1 MMEKSRNR
9 AVGRQVRKMI
19 AAAMAAMLV
28 FASANVA
35 DVNAEETV
43 LAVSENA
50 VTGET
55 GSGVVEAEKN
65 TGEPEVENGGA
76 ENREAENTD
85 LDAETADPDTET
97 ADGTH
102 TYKNG
107 FCTDDGCDAYEPAV
121 LTTGKY
127 DIDANGEITDSDEAY
142 EIGNAGQLYW
152 FAGLV
157 NGTLTDG
164 TAQNLKA
171 NAVLTADI
179 IVNKDLLTSINTD
192 DDGKVTNGTSFRIWL
207 PMGKINAKNGQ
218 QMLYAGIFD
227 GKGHSISGLY
237 ANLYDAPVEDSE
249 YAFNKKNFAGL
260 FGLDAGVTRNL
271 RILDSYM
278 RGEYNI
284 GGICGSA
291 EGGTIQNCYSTATVC
306 GERYL
311 GGICGRSRS
320 NSMIENCYNAGNV
333 YGNGKSIGGICGD
346 NGATLQDCY
355 NVGNVNGKFNVG
367 GIVGGSSGS
376 GNTIWIKDCYN
387 RGNVIGDTKDIGGI
401 GGYIGYSL
409 VENCYS
415 QATVSGNTNVGGI
428 CGNSNKV
435 DFQNTYYDSN
445 LYTGNAI
452 GYLKDATTE
461 KTEGKPSQAF
471 ESGEIAYLLQA
482 GREEAIWGQT
492 LSGNDVQAYPVLGG
506 AKVYQVTEYKG
517 CIESTGIAGTTYN
530 NANAPVVFGP
540 HVYENGFC
548 TICSAYE
555 PAVLTTG
562 KYDIDANGEIT
573 NSDEAYEIGNAGQL
587 YWFAGLVNGTLTD
600 GTAQNLKAN
609 AVLTADITVNEDLL
623 ASINTDD
630 DGNVINGKSFRIWLP
645 IGKINSD
652 NGERM
657 LYAGIFDGKEHS
669 ISGLYANL
677 YDVPVEDSE
686 YAFNKKSFAG
696 LFGLYAGVTRNLR
709 ILDSY
714 MRGEHD
720 IGGIC
725 GSAEGGTIQNCDSTA
740 TVYGEFY
747 VGGICGHSQSNSIIE
762 NCYNA
767 GYIYG
772 ADGSIGGICGDNY
785 STIES
790 CYNIGI
796 IEGNFSVGGIVGESF
811 GLGNTI
817 WIKDCYNRGNVIG
830 DTEKIGGIG
839 GYISYSLVENC
850 YSQAT
855 VSGNT
860 NVGGICGNG
869 YKADFQNAYY
879 DSNLY
884 TGDAIGCLKD
894 ATAEKT
900 EGKPSQAFESGEIAY
915 LLQAGREELVWGQ
928 TLSGND
934 VQAYPVLGGARVYQN
949 ITYQDCAKDEAHT
962 VYTYA
967 NEQKQES
974 YDYTLQEV
982 KAKEP
987 KCTEAGN
994 KAYYKCSVCGK
1005 LYTDQEGTNEVS
1017 ANTVVV
1023 PAKGHSFTWIIDREA
1038 TEQAEG
1044 SRHEECSICHEKKA
1058 AVAIPKLPSSTQPSQ
1073 KPSEQPSGS
1082 PSQKPS
1088 ESPSQKPS
1096 ESPSQKPSESPSQ
1109 KPSEQPSESPSQKPS
1124 GSPSQQPGQDIKVP
1138 AKGTKLTAKGASYQV
1153 TSAAE
1158 KNPTVV
1164 YKGSKK
1170 QKASVTI
1177 PDTVTID
1184 KVTYKVTSIAANAFK
1199 NNKKL
1204 KKVVIGKNVT
1214 KIGKKAFY
1222 GCSKLKKITVKTT
1235 KLTKKNVGSQA
1246 FKGIHKKAAF
1256 KVPKKKISSYRKIFR
1271 ARGAAKTTKVTK

>member
-28 FASANVA
+28 FTSANVA

-55 GSGVVEAEKN
+55 GAGVVEAKK

-76 ENREAENTD
+76 ENREAENID

-179 IVNKDLLTSINTD
+179 TVNEDLLTSINTD
-192 DDGKVTNGTSFRIWL
+192 KDGNVTNGTSFRIWL
-207 PMGKINAKNGQ
+207 PMGKINANNGQ
-218 QMLYAGIFD
+218 QMVYAGIFD

-249 YAFNKKNFAGL
+249 YAFNKKSFAGL

-271 RILDSYM
+271 GIMDSYM

-306 GERYL
+306 GESYL

-320 NSMIENCYNAGNV
+320 NSIIENCYNAGNV
-333 YGNGKSIGGICGD
+333 FGNGKSIGGICGD

-435 DFQNTYYDSN
+435 DFQNAYYDSN

-471 ESGEIAYLLQA
+471 ESGEIAYLLQV
-482 GREEAIWGQT
+482 GREE
-492 LSGNDVQAYPVLGG
+492 P
-506 AKVYQVTEYKG
+506 
-517 CIESTGIAGTTYN
+517 
-530 NANAPVVFGP
+530 
-540 HVYENGFC
+540 
-548 TICSAYE
+548 
-555 PAVLTTG
+555 
-562 KYDIDANGEIT
+562 
-573 NSDEAYEIGNAGQL
+573 
-587 YWFAGLVNGTLTD
+587 
-600 GTAQNLKAN
+600 
-609 AVLTADITVNEDLL
+609 
-623 ASINTDD
+623 
-630 DGNVINGKSFRIWLP
+630 
-645 IGKINSD
+645 
-652 NGERM
+652 
-657 LYAGIFDGKEHS
+657 
-669 ISGLYANL
+669 
-677 YDVPVEDSE
+677 
-686 YAFNKKSFAG
+686 
-696 LFGLYAGVTRNLR
+696 
-709 ILDSY
+709 
-714 MRGEHD
+714 
-720 IGGIC
+720 
-725 GSAEGGTIQNCDSTA
+725 
-740 TVYGEFY
+740 
-747 VGGICGHSQSNSIIE
+747 
-762 NCYNA
+762 
-767 GYIYG
+767 
-772 ADGSIGGICGDNY
+772 
-785 STIES
+785 
-790 CYNIGI
+790 
-796 IEGNFSVGGIVGESF
+796 
-811 GLGNTI
+811 
-817 WIKDCYNRGNVIG
+817 
-830 DTEKIGGIG
+830 
-839 GYISYSLVENC
+839 
-850 YSQAT
+850 
-855 VSGNT
+855 
-860 NVGGICGNG
+860 
-869 YKADFQNAYY
+869 
-879 DSNLY
+879 
-884 TGDAIGCLKD
+884 
-894 ATAEKT
+894 
-900 EGKPSQAFESGEIAY
+900 
-915 LLQAGREELVWGQ
+915 VWGQ

-962 VYTYA
+962 VYAYA

-1058 AVAIPKLPSSTQPSQ
+1058 AVAIPKLPSGTQPSQ

-1096 ESPSQKPSESPSQ
+1096 GSPSQK
-1109 KPSEQPSESPSQKPS
+1109 PSESPSQKPS

-1256 KVPKKKISSYRKIFR
+1256 KVPKKKISSYRKVFR

>member
-1 MMEKSRNR
+1 MEKSRNR
-9 AVGRQVRKMI
+9 AVSRQARKMI

-28 FASANVA
+28 FTSANVA

-85 LDAETADPDTET
+85 LDAETADPDTEN

-164 TAQNLKA
+164 TAQNLGA

-179 IVNKDLLTSINTD
+179 IVNKDLLTSINTEE
-192 DDGKVTNGTSFRIWL
+192 DGNVTNGSSFKAWR
-207 PMGKINAKNGQ
+207 PMGMADENGEG
-218 QMLYAGIFD
+218 YYKGIFD
-227 GKGHSISGLY
+227 GNGHSISGLY
-237 ANLYDAPVEDSE
+237 VNRDEAADDVHIWFKSCI
-249 YAFNKKNFAGL
+249 GL
-260 FGLDAGVTRNL
+260 FGYYSGVTRNL
-271 RILDSYM
+271 SVIDSYM
-278 RGEYNI
+278 RGEDCI
-284 GGICGSA
+284 GGICGYND
-291 EGGTIQNCYSTATVC
+291 GGTIQNCYSAATVC
-306 GERYL
+306 GDSYI

-320 NSMIENCYNAGNV
+320 NSIIENCYNAGYI
-333 YGNGKSIGGICGD
+333 YGATRSIGGICGD
-346 NGATLQDCY
+346 NSATLQGCY
-355 NVGNVNGKFNVG
+355 NVGNVNGKFYVG
-367 GIVGGSSGS
+367 GIVGESSGL
-376 GNTIWIKDCYN
+376 GDTIWIKDCYN
-387 RGNVIGDTKDIGGI
+387 RGNVIGDTEKIGGI
-401 GGYIGYSL
+401 GGCIGSSL

-471 ESGEIAYLLQA
+471 ESGEITYLLQA
-482 GREEAIWGQT
+482 DREE
-492 LSGNDVQAYPVLGG
+492 P
-506 AKVYQVTEYKG
+506 
-517 CIESTGIAGTTYN
+517 
-530 NANAPVVFGP
+530 
-540 HVYENGFC
+540 
-548 TICSAYE
+548 
-555 PAVLTTG
+555 
-562 KYDIDANGEIT
+562 
-573 NSDEAYEIGNAGQL
+573 
-587 YWFAGLVNGTLTD
+587 
-600 GTAQNLKAN
+600 
-609 AVLTADITVNEDLL
+609 
-623 ASINTDD
+623 
-630 DGNVINGKSFRIWLP
+630 
-645 IGKINSD
+645 
-652 NGERM
+652 
-657 LYAGIFDGKEHS
+657 
-669 ISGLYANL
+669 
-677 YDVPVEDSE
+677 
-686 YAFNKKSFAG
+686 
-696 LFGLYAGVTRNLR
+696 
-709 ILDSY
+709 
-714 MRGEHD
+714 
-720 IGGIC
+720 
-725 GSAEGGTIQNCDSTA
+725 
-740 TVYGEFY
+740 
-747 VGGICGHSQSNSIIE
+747 
-762 NCYNA
+762 
-767 GYIYG
+767 
-772 ADGSIGGICGDNY
+772 
-785 STIES
+785 
-790 CYNIGI
+790 
-796 IEGNFSVGGIVGESF
+796 
-811 GLGNTI
+811 
-817 WIKDCYNRGNVIG
+817 
-830 DTEKIGGIG
+830 
-839 GYISYSLVENC
+839 
-850 YSQAT
+850 
-855 VSGNT
+855 
-860 NVGGICGNG
+860 
-869 YKADFQNAYY
+869 
-879 DSNLY
+879 
-884 TGDAIGCLKD
+884 
-894 ATAEKT
+894 
-900 EGKPSQAFESGEIAY
+900 
-915 LLQAGREELVWGQ
+915 VWGQ

-934 VQAYPVLGGARVYQN
+934 VQAYPVLGGVKVYQN

-994 KAYYKCSVCGK
+994 KAYYKCSACGK
-1005 LYTDQEGTNEVS
+1005 LYADQEGTNEVS

-1058 AVAIPKLPSSTQPSQ
+1058 AVAIPKLPSSTQPSESPIQ
-1073 KPSEQPSGS
+1073 KPSGS

-1088 ESPSQKPS
+1088 EA
-1096 ESPSQKPSESPSQ
+1096 
-1109 KPSEQPSESPSQKPS
+1109 
-1124 GSPSQQPGQDIKVP
+1124 PSQQPGQDIKVP

-1256 KVPKKKISSYRKIFR
+1256 KVPKKKISSYRKAFR

>member
-1 MMEKSRNR
+1 MEKSRNR
-9 AVGRQVRKMI
+9 AVGRQARKMI

-28 FASANVA
+28 FTSANVA

-55 GSGVVEAEKN
+55 GAGVVEAKK

-85 LDAETADPDTET
+85 LDAETADPDTEN

-107 FCTDDGCDAYEPAV
+107 FCTDDGCSAYEPAVLTTGKYDIDANGEITDSDEAYEIGNAGQLYWFAGLVNGTLTDGTAQNLKANAVLTADIIVNKDLLASINTDDDGNVTNGTSFRIWLPIGKINSDNGERMLYAGIFDGKEHSISGLYANLYDVPVEDPGNIYINKNRAGLFGLYAGVTRNLRILDSYMRGEHDIGGICGRNEGGTIQNCYSAATVCGDSYIGGICGRSRSNSIIENCYNAGNVYGNGRSIGGICGYNFSTIENCYNVGKVNGKFYVGGIVGESSGYDNTIWIKDCYNRGNVIGDTKDIGGIGGYIGSSLVENCYSQATVSGNTNVGGICGNSNKVDFQNAYYDSNLYTGNAIGYLKDATTEKTEGKPSQAFESGEIAYLLQADREEPVWGQTLSGNDVQVYPVLGGEKVYQVTEYKGCIESTGIAGTTYNNANAPVFGPHVYENGFCTICSAYEPAV

-192 DDGKVTNGTSFRIWL
+192 DDGKVINGTSFRIWL
-207 PMGKINAKNGQ
+207 PMGKINANNGQ

-227 GKGHSISGLY
+227 GKGHSISGVY
-237 ANLYDAPVEDSE
+237 ANLYDAPVEDPKNI
-249 YAFNKKNFAGL
+249 YNNKDYAGL
-260 FGLDAGVTRNL
+260 FGLLEGVTRNL
-271 RILDSYM
+271 SVIDSYM
-278 RGEYNI
+278 RGEDCI
-284 GGICGSA
+284 GGICGYND
-291 EGGTIQNCYSTATVC
+291 GGTIQNCYSAATVC
-306 GERYL
+306 GDSYI

-320 NSMIENCYNAGNV
+320 NSIIENCYNAGYI
-333 YGNGKSIGGICGD
+333 YGATRSIGGICG
-346 NGATLQDCY
+346 NNYSTIENCY
-355 NVGNVNGKFNVG
+355 NVGNVNGKFYVG
-367 GIVGGSSGS
+367 GIVGESSGL
-376 GNTIWIKDCYN
+376 GDTIWIKDCYN
-387 RGNVIGDTKDIGGI
+387 RGNVIGDTEKIGGI
-401 GGYIGYSL
+401 GGCIGSSL

-435 DFQNTYYDSN
+435 DFQNAYYDSN

-482 GREEAIWGQT
+482 DREE
-492 LSGNDVQAYPVLGG
+492 P
-506 AKVYQVTEYKG
+506 
-517 CIESTGIAGTTYN
+517 
-530 NANAPVVFGP
+530 
-540 HVYENGFC
+540 
-548 TICSAYE
+548 
-555 PAVLTTG
+555 
-562 KYDIDANGEIT
+562 
-573 NSDEAYEIGNAGQL
+573 
-587 YWFAGLVNGTLTD
+587 
-600 GTAQNLKAN
+600 
-609 AVLTADITVNEDLL
+609 
-623 ASINTDD
+623 
-630 DGNVINGKSFRIWLP
+630 
-645 IGKINSD
+645 
-652 NGERM
+652 
-657 LYAGIFDGKEHS
+657 
-669 ISGLYANL
+669 
-677 YDVPVEDSE
+677 
-686 YAFNKKSFAG
+686 
-696 LFGLYAGVTRNLR
+696 
-709 ILDSY
+709 
-714 MRGEHD
+714 
-720 IGGIC
+720 
-725 GSAEGGTIQNCDSTA
+725 
-740 TVYGEFY
+740 
-747 VGGICGHSQSNSIIE
+747 
-762 NCYNA
+762 
-767 GYIYG
+767 
-772 ADGSIGGICGDNY
+772 
-785 STIES
+785 
-790 CYNIGI
+790 
-796 IEGNFSVGGIVGESF
+796 
-811 GLGNTI
+811 
-817 WIKDCYNRGNVIG
+817 
-830 DTEKIGGIG
+830 
-839 GYISYSLVENC
+839 
-850 YSQAT
+850 
-855 VSGNT
+855 
-860 NVGGICGNG
+860 
-869 YKADFQNAYY
+869 
-879 DSNLY
+879 
-884 TGDAIGCLKD
+884 
-894 ATAEKT
+894 
-900 EGKPSQAFESGEIAY
+900 
-915 LLQAGREELVWGQ
+915 VWGQ

-934 VQAYPVLGGARVYQN
+934 VQVYPVLGGAKVYQN

-1058 AVAIPKLPSSTQPSQ
+1058 AVAIPKLSSSTQPSQ
-1073 KPSEQPSGS
+1073 KPSEA
-1082 PSQKPS
+1082 PSQK
-1088 ESPSQKPS
+1088 
-1096 ESPSQKPSESPSQ
+1096 
-1109 KPSEQPSESPSQKPS
+1109 PSESPSQKPS

-1235 KLTKKNVGSQA
+1235 KLTKKNVGRQA
-1246 FKGIHKKAAF
+1246 FKGIHKKATF
-1256 KVPKKKISSYRKIFR
+1256 KVPKKKISSYRKVFR

>member
-1 MMEKSRNR
+1 MEKSRNR

-28 FASANVA
+28 FTSANVA

-55 GSGVVEAEKN
+55 GAGVVEAKK

-76 ENREAENTD
+76 ENREAENID

-121 LTTGKY
+121 LTIGKY

-164 TAQNLKA
+164 TVQNLKA
-171 NAVLTADI
+171 NAVLT
-179 IVNKDLLTSINTD
+179 S
-192 DDGKVTNGTSFRIWL
+192 
-207 PMGKINAKNGQ
+207 
-218 QMLYAGIFD
+218 
-227 GKGHSISGLY
+227 
-237 ANLYDAPVEDSE
+237 
-249 YAFNKKNFAGL
+249 
-260 FGLDAGVTRNL
+260 
-271 RILDSYM
+271 
-278 RGEYNI
+278 
-284 GGICGSA
+284 
-291 EGGTIQNCYSTATVC
+291 
-306 GERYL
+306 
-311 GGICGRSRS
+311 
-320 NSMIENCYNAGNV
+320 
-333 YGNGKSIGGICGD
+333 
-346 NGATLQDCY
+346 
-355 NVGNVNGKFNVG
+355 
-367 GIVGGSSGS
+367 
-376 GNTIWIKDCYN
+376 
-387 RGNVIGDTKDIGGI
+387 
-401 GGYIGYSL
+401 
-409 VENCYS
+409 
-415 QATVSGNTNVGGI
+415 
-428 CGNSNKV
+428 
-435 DFQNTYYDSN
+435 
-445 LYTGNAI
+445 
-452 GYLKDATTE
+452 
-461 KTEGKPSQAF
+461 
-471 ESGEIAYLLQA
+471 
-482 GREEAIWGQT
+482 
-492 LSGNDVQAYPVLGG
+492 
-506 AKVYQVTEYKG
+506 
-517 CIESTGIAGTTYN
+517 
-530 NANAPVVFGP
+530 
-540 HVYENGFC
+540 
-548 TICSAYE
+548 
-555 PAVLTTG
+555 
-562 KYDIDANGEIT
+562 
-573 NSDEAYEIGNAGQL
+573 
-587 YWFAGLVNGTLTD
+587 
-600 GTAQNLKAN
+600 
-609 AVLTADITVNEDLL
+609 DITVNEDLL

-630 DGNVINGKSFRIWLP
+630 DGKVTNGTSFHAWSP
-645 IGKINSD
+645 MGMADEKGKIT
-652 NGERM
+652 G
-657 LYAGIFDGKEHS
+657 YYKGIFDGNGHS
-669 ISGLYANL
+669 ISGVYVNRDEAAD
-677 YDVPVEDSE
+677 DVDMRFKGSI
-686 YAFNKKSFAG
+686 G
-696 LFGLYAGVTRNLR
+696 LFGYHDGVIRNLG

-714 MRGEHD
+714 MRGNYY
-720 IGGIC
+720 IGSIC
-725 GSAEGGTIQNCDSTA
+725 GYNNCGTIQNCYSTA
-740 TVYGEFY
+740 R
-747 VGGICGHSQSNSIIE
+747 VGGVLYIGGISGRIHHGIVE

-767 GYIYG
+767 GNVCG
-772 ADGSIGGICGDNY
+772 NGEIGGICGDNY
-785 STIES
+785 SIIES
-790 CYNIGI
+790 CYNIGSVS
-796 IEGNFSVGGIVGESF
+796 GNEDVGGIAGWGYDVEDDSDSCK
-811 GLGNTI
+811 I
-817 WIKDCYNRGNVIG
+817 VDCYNMGKVTGKKNV
-830 DTEKIGGIG
+830 GGIC
-839 GYISYSLVENC
+839 GYDYCSLVENC

-860 NVGGICGNG
+860 YVGGICGKG

-879 DSNLY
+879 DVDLY
-884 TGDAIGCLKD
+884 TGDAFGCSED
-894 ATAEKT
+894 ATIKQT
-900 EGKPSQAFESGEIAY
+900 EGKPSQAFESGEITY
-915 LLQAGREELVWGQ
+915 LLQADREEPVWGQ

-934 VQAYPVLGGARVYQN
+934 VQAYPVLGGVKVYQN

-994 KAYYKCSVCGK
+994 KAYYKCSACGK
-1005 LYTDQEGTNEVS
+1005 LYADQEGTNEVS

-1023 PAKGHSFTWIIDREA
+1023 PAKGHSFTWIIDKEA

-1058 AVAIPKLPSSTQPSQ
+1058 AVAIPKLPSGTQPSESPSQ
-1073 KPSEQPSGS
+1073 KPSEA

-1096 ESPSQKPSESPSQ
+1096 GQ
-1109 KPSEQPSESPSQKPS
+1109 PS
-1124 GSPSQQPGQDIKVP
+1124 GSPIQQPGQDIKVP

-1153 TSAAE
+1153 TSTAE

-1256 KVPKKKISSYRKIFR
+1256 KVPKKKISSYRKVFR

>member
-28 FASANVA
+28 FTSANVA

-55 GSGVVEAEKN
+55 GAGVVEAEKN

-171 NAVLTADI
+171 NVVLTADI
-179 IVNKDLLTSINTD
+179 TVNEDLLTSINTD
-192 DDGKVTNGTSFRIWL
+192 DDGNVTNGKSFRIWL
-207 PMGKINAKNGQ
+207 PIGKINSDDGQ
-218 QMLYAGIFD
+218 RMLYAGIFD
-227 GKGHSISGLY
+227 GKEHSISGLY
-237 ANLYDAPVEDSE
+237 ANLYDVPVEDPGNI
-249 YAFNKKNFAGL
+249 YINKNRAGL
-260 FGLDAGVTRNL
+260 FGLYAGVTRNL

-278 RGEYNI
+278 RGEHDI
-284 GGICGSA
+284 GGICGRN
-291 EGGTIQNCYSTATVC
+291 EGGTIQNCYSAATVC
-306 GERYL
+306 GDSYI

-320 NSMIENCYNAGNV
+320 NSIIENCYNAGNV
-333 YGNGKSIGGICGD
+333 YGNGRSIGGICGY
-346 NGATLQDCY
+346 NFSTIENCY
-355 NVGNVNGKFNVG
+355 NVGKVNGKFYVG
-367 GIVGGSSGS
+367 GIVGESSGYD
-376 GNTIWIKDCYN
+376 NTIWIKDCYN

-401 GGYIGYSL
+401 GGYIGSSL

-435 DFQNTYYDSN
+435 DFQNAYYDSN

-452 GYLKDATTE
+452 GYLKDATI
-461 KTEGKPSQAF
+461 KQTEGKSSQAF

-530 NANAPVVFGP
+530 NANAPVFGP

-630 DGNVINGKSFRIWLP
+630 DGKVTNGTSFRIWLP
-645 IGKINSD
+645 MGKINAN
-652 NGERM
+652 NGQQM
-657 LYAGIFDGKEHS
+657 LYAGIFDGKGHS
-669 ISGLYANL
+669 ISGVYANL
-677 YDVPVEDSE
+677 YDAPVEDPKNI
-686 YAFNKKSFAG
+686 YNNKDYAG
-696 LFGLYAGVTRNLR
+696 LFGLLEGVTRNLSV
-709 ILDSY
+709 IDSY
-714 MRGEHD
+714 MRGED
-720 IGGIC
+720 CIGGIC
-725 GSAEGGTIQNCDSTA
+725 GYNDGGTIQNCYSAA
-740 TVYGEFY
+740 TVCGDSYI
-747 VGGICGHSQSNSIIE
+747 GGICGRSRSNSIIE

-772 ADGSIGGICGDNY
+772 ATRSIGGICGNNY
-785 STIES
+785 STIEN
-790 CYNIGI
+790 CYNV
-796 IEGNFSVGGIVGESF
+796 GNVNGKFYVGGIVGESS
-811 GLGNTI
+811 GLGDTI

-839 GYISYSLVENC
+839 GCIGSSLVENC

-860 NVGGICGNG
+860 NVGGICGNSN
-869 YKADFQNAYY
+869 KVDFQNAYY

-884 TGDAIGCLKD
+884 TGNAIGYLKD
-894 ATAEKT
+894 ATTEKT

-915 LLQAGREELVWGQ
+915 LLQADREEPVWGQ

-934 VQAYPVLGGARVYQN
+934 VQTYPVLGGAKVYQN
-949 ITYQDCAKDEAHT
+949 ITYQDCAKDEVHT

-1058 AVAIPKLPSSTQPSQ
+1058 AVAIPKLPSSTQPSESPSQ
-1073 KPSEQPSGS
+1073 KPSGS
-1082 PSQKPS
+1082 PSQK
-1088 ESPSQKPS
+1088 
-1096 ESPSQKPSESPSQ
+1096 
-1109 KPSEQPSESPSQKPS
+1109 PSESPSQKPS

-1246 FKGIHKKAAF
+1246 FKGIHKRAAF
-1256 KVPKKKISSYRKIFR
+1256 KVPKKKISSYRKVFR

>member
-28 FASANVA
+28 FTSANVA

-55 GSGVVEAEKN
+55 GAGVVEAKK

-107 FCTDDGCDAYEPAV
+107 FCTDDGCSAYEPAV

-237 ANLYDAPVEDSE
+237 ANMYDAPVEDSE
-249 YAFNKKNFAGL
+249 YAFNKKSFAGL

-278 RGEYNI
+278 RGEYYI

-306 GERYL
+306 GESYL

-320 NSMIENCYNAGNV
+320 NSIIENCYNAGNV

-435 DFQNTYYDSN
+435 DFQNAYYDSN

-452 GYLKDATTE
+452 GYLKDATI
-461 KTEGKPSQAF
+461 KQTEGKPSQAF

-573 NSDEAYEIGNAGQL
+573 DSDEAYEIGNAGQL

-623 ASINTDD
+623 TSINTEE
-630 DGNVINGKSFRIWLP
+630 DGNVTNGSSFKAWRP
-645 IGKINSD
+645 MGMAD
-652 NGERM
+652 ENGEG
-657 LYAGIFDGKEHS
+657 YYKGIFDGNGHS
-669 ISGLYANL
+669 ISGLYVNRDEAAD
-677 YDVPVEDSE
+677 DVHIW
-686 YAFNKKSFAG
+686 FKSCIG
-696 LFGLYAGVTRNLR
+696 LFGYYSGVTRNLSV
-709 ILDSY
+709 LDSY
-714 MRGEHD
+714 MRGED
-720 IGGIC
+720 CIGGIF
-725 GSAEGGTIQNCDSTA
+725 GYNDGGTIQNCYSAA
-740 TVYGEFY
+740 TVCGDSYI
-747 VGGICGHSQSNSIIE
+747 GGICGRSEGDSIIE
-762 NCYNA
+762 NCYNT
-767 GYIYG
+767 GYVYG
-772 ADGSIGGICGDNY
+772 TTRSIGGICGDNY

-796 IEGNFSVGGIVGESF
+796 VNGEFNVGGIVGVSS

-830 DTEKIGGIG
+830 DTKDIGGIG
-839 GYISYSLVENC
+839 GYIGYSLVENC

-860 NVGGICGNG
+860 NVGGICGNSN
-869 YKADFQNAYY
+869 KVDFQNAYY

-884 TGDAIGCLKD
+884 TGNAIGYLKD
-894 ATAEKT
+894 ATIKQT

-915 LLQAGREELVWGQ
+915 LLQAGREEAIWGQ

-1058 AVAIPKLPSSTQPSQ
+1058 AVAIPKLPSSTQPSEAPSQ
-1073 KPSEQPSGS
+1073 KPSGS
-1082 PSQKPS
+1082 PSQK
-1088 ESPSQKPS
+1088 
-1096 ESPSQKPSESPSQ
+1096 
-1109 KPSEQPSESPSQKPS
+1109 PSESPSQKPS

-1153 TSAAE
+1153 TSVAE

-1235 KLTKKNVGSQA
+1235 KLTKKNVGRQA

-1256 KVPKKKISSYRKIFR
+1256 KVPKKKISSYRKVFR

>member
-28 FASANVA
+28 FTSANVA

-55 GSGVVEAEKN
+55 GAGVVEAKK

-164 TAQNLKA
+164 TAQNLGA
-171 NAVLTADI
+171 NAVLTKNI
-179 IVNKDLLTSINTD
+179 TVNEDLLASIKTD
-192 DDGKVTNGTSFRIWL
+192 DDGNVTNGSSFKAWR
-207 PMGKINAKNGQ
+207 PMGMADENGEFTGH
-218 QMLYAGIFD
+218 YKGIFD
-227 GKGHSISGLY
+227 GNGYSISGLY
-237 ANLYDAPVEDSE
+237 VNRDEATADVNSR
-249 YAFNKKNFAGL
+249 FKSSIGL
-260 FGLDAGVTRNL
+260 FGYHDGVTKNL
-271 RILDSYM
+271 GILDSYM
-278 RGEYNI
+278 RGNYCI
-284 GGICGSA
+284 GGICGYND
-291 EGGTIQNCYSTATVC
+291 GGTIQNCYSAATVC
-306 GERYL
+306 GDSYI

-320 NSMIENCYNAGNV
+320 NSIIENCYNAGYI
-333 YGNGKSIGGICGD
+333 YGATRSIGGICGD
-346 NGATLQDCY
+346 NYSTIESCY
-355 NVGNVNGKFNVG
+355 NIGIIEGNFMVG
-367 GIVGGSSGS
+367 GIVGVSSGL

-401 GGYIGYSL
+401 GGYIGSSL

-435 DFQNTYYDSN
+435 
-445 LYTGNAI
+445 
-452 GYLKDATTE
+452 
-461 KTEGKPSQAF
+461 
-471 ESGEIAYLLQA
+471 
-482 GREEAIWGQT
+482 
-492 LSGNDVQAYPVLGG
+492 
-506 AKVYQVTEYKG
+506 
-517 CIESTGIAGTTYN
+517 
-530 NANAPVVFGP
+530 
-540 HVYENGFC
+540 
-548 TICSAYE
+548 
-555 PAVLTTG
+555 
-562 KYDIDANGEIT
+562 
-573 NSDEAYEIGNAGQL
+573 
-587 YWFAGLVNGTLTD
+587 
-600 GTAQNLKAN
+600 
-609 AVLTADITVNEDLL
+609 
-623 ASINTDD
+623 
-630 DGNVINGKSFRIWLP
+630 
-645 IGKINSD
+645 
-652 NGERM
+652 
-657 LYAGIFDGKEHS
+657 
-669 ISGLYANL
+669 
-677 YDVPVEDSE
+677 
-686 YAFNKKSFAG
+686 
-696 LFGLYAGVTRNLR
+696 
-709 ILDSY
+709 
-714 MRGEHD
+714 
-720 IGGIC
+720 
-725 GSAEGGTIQNCDSTA
+725 
-740 TVYGEFY
+740 
-747 VGGICGHSQSNSIIE
+747 
-762 NCYNA
+762 
-767 GYIYG
+767 
-772 ADGSIGGICGDNY
+772 
-785 STIES
+785 
-790 CYNIGI
+790 
-796 IEGNFSVGGIVGESF
+796 
-811 GLGNTI
+811 
-817 WIKDCYNRGNVIG
+817 
-830 DTEKIGGIG
+830 
-839 GYISYSLVENC
+839 
-850 YSQAT
+850 
-855 VSGNT
+855 
-860 NVGGICGNG
+860 
-869 YKADFQNAYY
+869 DFQNAYY

-915 LLQAGREELVWGQ
+915 LLQAGREEAIWGQ

-934 VQAYPVLGGARVYQN
+934 VQAYPILGGAKVYQN

-967 NEQKQES
+967 NDQKPTVYE
-974 YDYTLQEV
+974 YTLQEV
-982 KAKEP
+982 KAKAAT
-987 KCTEAGN
+987 CTEAGN
-994 KAYYKCSVCGK
+994 TAYYVCSVCGK
-1005 LYTDQEGTNEVS
+1005 LYADQEGNNEVS

-1058 AVAIPKLPSSTQPSQ
+1058 AVAIPKLSSSTQPSQ
-1073 KPSEQPSGS
+1073 KPSEA
-1082 PSQKPS
+1082 
-1088 ESPSQKPS
+1088 
-1096 ESPSQKPSESPSQ
+1096 
-1109 KPSEQPSESPSQKPS
+1109 PSQKPS

-1235 KLTKKNVGSQA
+1235 KLTKKNVGRQA
-1246 FKGIHKKAAF
+1246 FKGIHKKATF
-1256 KVPKKKISSYRKIFR
+1256 KVPKKKISSYRKVFR

>member
-1 MMEKSRNR
+1 MEKSRNR
-9 AVGRQVRKMI
+9 AVGRQARKMI

-28 FASANVA
+28 FTSANVA

-55 GSGVVEAEKN
+55 GAGVVEAKK

-192 DDGKVTNGTSFRIWL
+192 KDGNVTNGTSFRIWL
-207 PMGKINAKNGQ
+207 PMGKINADNGQ
-218 QMLYAGIFD
+218 RMLYAGIFD
-227 GKGHSISGLY
+227 GKEHSISGLY
-237 ANLYDAPVEDSE
+237 ANLYDAPVEDSD
-249 YAFNKKNFAGL
+249 YTSNKNCAGL
-260 FGLDAGVTRNL
+260 FGFHAGVTRNL
-271 RILDSYM
+271 GIMDSYI
-278 RGEYNI
+278 RGESCVA
-284 GGICGSA
+284 GICA
-291 EGGTIQNCYSTATVC
+291 YNDAGTIQNCYSTATVC
-306 GERYL
+306 GDSYI

-320 NSMIENCYNAGNV
+320 NSIIENCYNAGYI
-333 YGNGKSIGGICGD
+333 YGATRSIGGICG
-346 NGATLQDCY
+346 NNYSTIENCY
-355 NVGNVNGKFNVG
+355 NVGNVNGKFYVG
-367 GIVGGSSGS
+367 GIVGESSGL
-376 GNTIWIKDCYN
+376 GDTIWIKDCYN
-387 RGNVIGDTKDIGGI
+387 RGNVIGDTEKIGGI
-401 GGYIGYSL
+401 GGCIGSSL

-435 DFQNTYYDSN
+435 DFQNAYYDSN

-482 GREEAIWGQT
+482 DREE
-492 LSGNDVQAYPVLGG
+492 P
-506 AKVYQVTEYKG
+506 
-517 CIESTGIAGTTYN
+517 
-530 NANAPVVFGP
+530 
-540 HVYENGFC
+540 
-548 TICSAYE
+548 
-555 PAVLTTG
+555 
-562 KYDIDANGEIT
+562 
-573 NSDEAYEIGNAGQL
+573 
-587 YWFAGLVNGTLTD
+587 
-600 GTAQNLKAN
+600 
-609 AVLTADITVNEDLL
+609 
-623 ASINTDD
+623 
-630 DGNVINGKSFRIWLP
+630 
-645 IGKINSD
+645 
-652 NGERM
+652 
-657 LYAGIFDGKEHS
+657 
-669 ISGLYANL
+669 
-677 YDVPVEDSE
+677 
-686 YAFNKKSFAG
+686 
-696 LFGLYAGVTRNLR
+696 
-709 ILDSY
+709 
-714 MRGEHD
+714 
-720 IGGIC
+720 
-725 GSAEGGTIQNCDSTA
+725 
-740 TVYGEFY
+740 
-747 VGGICGHSQSNSIIE
+747 
-762 NCYNA
+762 
-767 GYIYG
+767 
-772 ADGSIGGICGDNY
+772 
-785 STIES
+785 
-790 CYNIGI
+790 
-796 IEGNFSVGGIVGESF
+796 
-811 GLGNTI
+811 
-817 WIKDCYNRGNVIG
+817 
-830 DTEKIGGIG
+830 
-839 GYISYSLVENC
+839 
-850 YSQAT
+850 
-855 VSGNT
+855 
-860 NVGGICGNG
+860 
-869 YKADFQNAYY
+869 
-879 DSNLY
+879 
-884 TGDAIGCLKD
+884 
-894 ATAEKT
+894 
-900 EGKPSQAFESGEIAY
+900 
-915 LLQAGREELVWGQ
+915 VWGQ

-934 VQAYPVLGGARVYQN
+934 VQTYPVLGGAKVYQN

-1058 AVAIPKLPSSTQPSQ
+1058 AVAIPKLPSSTQPSE
-1073 KPSEQPSGS
+1073 SPSGS

-1088 ESPSQKPS
+1088 EAPSQKPS
-1096 ESPSQKPSESPSQ
+1096 G
-1109 KPSEQPSESPSQKPS
+1109 SPSQKPS
-1124 GSPSQQPGQDIKVP
+1124 GSPSQQPEQDIKVP

-1184 KVTYKVTSIAANAFK
+1184 KVTYKVTSIVANAFK

-1256 KVPKKKISSYRKIFR
+1256 KVPKKKISSYRKVFR

>member
-1 MMEKSRNR
+1 MTEKNKNR
-9 AVGRQVRKMI
+9 PIGRQVRKMI

-28 FASANVA
+28 FTSANVA

-55 GSGVVEAEKN
+55 GAGVVEAKK

-179 IVNKDLLTSINTD
+179 TVNEDLLTSINTD
-192 DDGKVTNGTSFRIWL
+192 KDGNVTNGTSFRIWL
-207 PMGKINAKNGQ
+207 PMGKINANNGQ
-218 QMLYAGIFD
+218 QMVYAGIFD
-227 GKGHSISGLY
+227 GKEHSISGLY
-237 ANLYDAPVEDSE
+237 ANLYDVPVEDPGNI
-249 YAFNKKNFAGL
+249 YINKNRAGL
-260 FGLDAGVTRNL
+260 FGLYAGVTRNL

-278 RGEYNI
+278 RGEHDI
-284 GGICGSA
+284 GGICGRN
-291 EGGTIQNCYSTATVC
+291 EGGTIQNCYSAATVC
-306 GERYL
+306 GDSYI

-320 NSMIENCYNAGNV
+320 NSIIENCYNAGNV
-333 YGNGKSIGGICGD
+333 YGNGRSIGGICGY
-346 NGATLQDCY
+346 NFSIIENCY
-355 NVGNVNGKFNVG
+355 NVGKVNGKFYVG
-367 GIVGGSSGS
+367 GIVGESSGYD
-376 GNTIWIKDCYN
+376 NTIWIKDCYN

-401 GGYIGYSL
+401 GGYIGSSL

-435 DFQNTYYDSN
+435 DFQNAYYDSN
-445 LYTGNAI
+445 LYTGDAI
-452 GYLKDATTE
+452 GYLKDATI
-461 KTEGKPSQAF
+461 KQTEGKSSQAF

-482 GREEAIWGQT
+482 DREEPVWGQT
-492 LSGNDVQAYPVLGG
+492 LSGNDVQTYPVLGG

-530 NANAPVVFGP
+530 NANAPVFEP

-562 KYDIDANGEIT
+562 KYDIDVNGEIT
-573 NSDEAYEIGNAGQL
+573 DSDEAYEIGNAGQL

-609 AVLTADITVNEDLL
+609 AVLTADIIVNKDLL
-623 ASINTDD
+623 TSINTDD
-630 DGNVINGKSFRIWLP
+630 DGNVTNGSSFKAWRPMGMADEKGNLTGW
-645 IGKINSD
+645 
-652 NGERM
+652 
-657 LYAGIFDGKEHS
+657 YTGIFDGNGHS
-669 ISGLYANL
+669 ISGLYVNRDEAAD
-677 YDVPVEDSE
+677 DVHTW
-686 YAFNKKSFAG
+686 FKSCIG
-696 LFGLYAGVTRNLR
+696 LFGYYSGVTRNLSV
-709 ILDSY
+709 LDSY
-714 MRGEHD
+714 MRGKD
-720 IGGIC
+720 CIGGIC
-725 GSAEGGTIQNCDSTA
+725 GYNDGGTIQNCYSAA
-740 TVYGEFY
+740 TVCGDSYI
-747 VGGICGHSQSNSIIE
+747 GGICGRSEGDSIIE
-762 NCYNA
+762 NCYNT
-767 GYIYG
+767 GYVYG
-772 ADGSIGGICGDNY
+772 ATRSIGGICGDN
-785 STIES
+785 SATLQG
-790 CYNIGI
+790 CYNV
-796 IEGNFSVGGIVGESF
+796 GNVNGKFYVGGIVGESS
-811 GLGNTI
+811 GSGNTI
-817 WIKDCYNRGNVIG
+817 WIKDCYNKGSVIG
-830 DTEKIGGIG
+830 NTIETGGIG

-860 NVGGICGNG
+860 NVGGICGNSN
-869 YKADFQNAYY
+869 KVDFQNAYY

-884 TGDAIGCLKD
+884 TGNAIGYLKD
-894 ATAEKT
+894 ATIKQI
-900 EGKPSQAFESGEIAY
+900 EGKTSQAFESGEIAY
-915 LLQAGREELVWGQ
+915 LLQAGREEAIWGQ

-934 VQAYPVLGGARVYQN
+934 VQTYPVLGGARVYQN

-1058 AVAIPKLPSSTQPSQ
+1058 AVAIPKLPSSTQPSESPSQ
-1073 KPSEQPSGS
+1073 KPSGS
-1082 PSQKPS
+1082 PSQK
-1088 ESPSQKPS
+1088 
-1096 ESPSQKPSESPSQ
+1096 
-1109 KPSEQPSESPSQKPS
+1109 PSESPSQKPS

-1256 KVPKKKISSYRKIFR
+1256 KVPKKKISSYRKVFR

>member
-1 MMEKSRNR
+1 MEKSRNR

-28 FASANVA
+28 FTSANVA

-55 GSGVVEAEKN
+55 GAGVVEAKK

-76 ENREAENTD
+76 ENREVENID

-107 FCTDDGCDAYEPAV
+107 FCTDDGCSAYEPAV

-192 DDGKVTNGTSFRIWL
+192 EDGNVTNGKSFRIWL
-207 PMGKINAKNGQ
+207 PIGKINSDNGE

-249 YAFNKKNFAGL
+249 YAFNKKSFAGL

-306 GERYL
+306 GESYL

-320 NSMIENCYNAGNV
+320 NSIIENCYNAGNV

-435 DFQNTYYDSN
+435 DFQNAYYDSN

-492 LSGNDVQAYPVLGG
+492 LSGNDVQTYPVLGG
-506 AKVYQVTEYKG
+506 AK
-517 CIESTGIAGTTYN
+517 
-530 NANAPVVFGP
+530 
-540 HVYENGFC
+540 
-548 TICSAYE
+548 
-555 PAVLTTG
+555 
-562 KYDIDANGEIT
+562 
-573 NSDEAYEIGNAGQL
+573 
-587 YWFAGLVNGTLTD
+587 
-600 GTAQNLKAN
+600 
-609 AVLTADITVNEDLL
+609 
-623 ASINTDD
+623 
-630 DGNVINGKSFRIWLP
+630 
-645 IGKINSD
+645 
-652 NGERM
+652 
-657 LYAGIFDGKEHS
+657 
-669 ISGLYANL
+669 
-677 YDVPVEDSE
+677 
-686 YAFNKKSFAG
+686 
-696 LFGLYAGVTRNLR
+696 
-709 ILDSY
+709 
-714 MRGEHD
+714 
-720 IGGIC
+720 
-725 GSAEGGTIQNCDSTA
+725 
-740 TVYGEFY
+740 
-747 VGGICGHSQSNSIIE
+747 
-762 NCYNA
+762 
-767 GYIYG
+767 
-772 ADGSIGGICGDNY
+772 
-785 STIES
+785 
-790 CYNIGI
+790 
-796 IEGNFSVGGIVGESF
+796 
-811 GLGNTI
+811 
-817 WIKDCYNRGNVIG
+817 
-830 DTEKIGGIG
+830 
-839 GYISYSLVENC
+839 
-850 YSQAT
+850 
-855 VSGNT
+855 
-860 NVGGICGNG
+860 
-869 YKADFQNAYY
+869 
-879 DSNLY
+879 
-884 TGDAIGCLKD
+884 
-894 ATAEKT
+894 
-900 EGKPSQAFESGEIAY
+900 
-915 LLQAGREELVWGQ
+915 
-928 TLSGND
+928 
-934 VQAYPVLGGARVYQN
+934 VYQN

-1058 AVAIPKLPSSTQPSQ
+1058 AVAIPKLPSSTQPS
-1073 KPSEQPSGS
+1073 
-1082 PSQKPS
+1082 

-1096 ESPSQKPSESPSQ
+1096 ETPSQKPSE
-1109 KPSEQPSESPSQKPS
+1109 
-1124 GSPSQQPGQDIKVP
+1124 SPSQQPGQDIKVP

-1256 KVPKKKISSYRKIFR
+1256 KVPKKKISSYRKVFR

>member
-1 MMEKSRNR
+1 MEKSRNR
-9 AVGRQVRKMI
+9 AVGRQARKMI

-28 FASANVA
+28 FTSANVA

-55 GSGVVEAEKN
+55 GAGVVEAEKN

-76 ENREAENTD
+76 ENREAENID
-85 LDAETADPDTET
+85 LEAETADPDAET

-102 TYKNG
+102 TYING

-207 PMGKINAKNGQ
+207 PMGKINANNGQ

-249 YAFNKKNFAGL
+249 YAFNKKSFAGL

-306 GERYL
+306 GESYL
-311 GGICGRSRS
+311 GGICGRSRI
-320 NSMIENCYNAGNV
+320 NSIIENCYNTGNV
-333 YGNGKSIGGICGD
+333 YGNGRSIGGICGD
-346 NGATLQDCY
+346 NRATLQGCY
-355 NVGNVNGKFNVG
+355 NVGIVNGEFNVG
-367 GIVGGSSGS
+367 GIVGVSSGL

-435 DFQNTYYDSN
+435 DFQN
-445 LYTGNAI
+445 
-452 GYLKDATTE
+452 
-461 KTEGKPSQAF
+461 
-471 ESGEIAYLLQA
+471 
-482 GREEAIWGQT
+482 
-492 LSGNDVQAYPVLGG
+492 
-506 AKVYQVTEYKG
+506 
-517 CIESTGIAGTTYN
+517 
-530 NANAPVVFGP
+530 
-540 HVYENGFC
+540 
-548 TICSAYE
+548 
-555 PAVLTTG
+555 
-562 KYDIDANGEIT
+562 
-573 NSDEAYEIGNAGQL
+573 
-587 YWFAGLVNGTLTD
+587 
-600 GTAQNLKAN
+600 
-609 AVLTADITVNEDLL
+609 
-623 ASINTDD
+623 
-630 DGNVINGKSFRIWLP
+630 
-645 IGKINSD
+645 
-652 NGERM
+652 
-657 LYAGIFDGKEHS
+657 
-669 ISGLYANL
+669 
-677 YDVPVEDSE
+677 
-686 YAFNKKSFAG
+686 
-696 LFGLYAGVTRNLR
+696 
-709 ILDSY
+709 
-714 MRGEHD
+714 
-720 IGGIC
+720 
-725 GSAEGGTIQNCDSTA
+725 
-740 TVYGEFY
+740 
-747 VGGICGHSQSNSIIE
+747 
-762 NCYNA
+762 
-767 GYIYG
+767 
-772 ADGSIGGICGDNY
+772 
-785 STIES
+785 
-790 CYNIGI
+790 
-796 IEGNFSVGGIVGESF
+796 
-811 GLGNTI
+811 
-817 WIKDCYNRGNVIG
+817 
-830 DTEKIGGIG
+830 
-839 GYISYSLVENC
+839 
-850 YSQAT
+850 
-855 VSGNT
+855 
-860 NVGGICGNG
+860 
-869 YKADFQNAYY
+869 AYY

-900 EGKPSQAFESGEIAY
+900 EGKPSQAFESGEITY
-915 LLQAGREELVWGQ
+915 LLQAGREEAIWGQ

-934 VQAYPVLGGARVYQN
+934 VQVYPVLGGEKVYQN

-1058 AVAIPKLPSSTQPSQ
+1058 AVAIPKLPPSTQPSQ
-1073 KPSEQPSGS
+1073 QPSGS

-1096 ESPSQKPSESPSQ
+1096 GSPSQ
-1109 KPSEQPSESPSQKPS
+1109 KPSEQPSQK
-1124 GSPSQQPGQDIKVP
+1124 PGQDIKVP

-1256 KVPKKKISSYRKIFR
+1256 KVPKKKISSYRKVFR

>member
-1 MMEKSRNR
+1 MEKSRNR

-28 FASANVA
+28 FTSANVA

-55 GSGVVEAEKN
+55 GAGVVEAKK

-192 DDGKVTNGTSFRIWL
+192 KDGNVTNGTSFRIWL
-207 PMGKINAKNGQ
+207 PMGKINADNGQ
-218 QMLYAGIFD
+218 RMLYAGIFD
-227 GKGHSISGLY
+227 GKEHSISGLY
-237 ANLYDAPVEDSE
+237 ANMYDAPVEDSD
-249 YAFNKKNFAGL
+249 YTSNKNCAGL
-260 FGLDAGVTRNL
+260 FGFHAGVTRNL
-271 RILDSYM
+271 GIMDSYI
-278 RGEYNI
+278 RGESCVA
-284 GGICGSA
+284 GICA
-291 EGGTIQNCYSTATVC
+291 YNDAGTIQNCYSTATVC
-306 GERYL
+306 GDSYI

-320 NSMIENCYNAGNV
+320 NSIIENCYNAGYI
-333 YGNGKSIGGICGD
+333 YGATRSIGGICG
-346 NGATLQDCY
+346 NNYSTIENCY
-355 NVGNVNGKFNVG
+355 NVGNVNGKFYVG
-367 GIVGGSSGS
+367 GIVGESSGL
-376 GNTIWIKDCYN
+376 GDTIWIKDCYN

-401 GGYIGYSL
+401 GGYIGSSL

-435 DFQNTYYDSN
+435 DFQNAYYDSN
-445 LYTGNAI
+445 LYTENAI

-482 GREEAIWGQT
+482 DREEPVWGQT
-492 LSGNDVQAYPVLGG
+492 LSGNDVQTYPVLGG

-530 NANAPVVFGP
+530 NANAPVFEP

-562 KYDIDANGEIT
+562 KYDIDVNGEIT
-573 NSDEAYEIGNAGQL
+573 DSDEAYEIGNAGQL

-609 AVLTADITVNEDLL
+609 AVLTADIIVNKDLL
-623 ASINTDD
+623 TSINTDD
-630 DGNVINGKSFRIWLP
+630 DGNVTNGSSFKAWRPMGMADEKGNLTGW
-645 IGKINSD
+645 
-652 NGERM
+652 
-657 LYAGIFDGKEHS
+657 YTGIFDGNGHS
-669 ISGLYANL
+669 ISGLYVNRDEAAD
-677 YDVPVEDSE
+677 DVHTW
-686 YAFNKKSFAG
+686 FKSCIG
-696 LFGLYAGVTRNLR
+696 LFGYYSGVTRNLSV
-709 ILDSY
+709 LDSY
-714 MRGEHD
+714 MRGKD
-720 IGGIC
+720 CIGGIC
-725 GSAEGGTIQNCDSTA
+725 GYNDGGTIQNCYSAA
-740 TVYGEFY
+740 TVCGDSYI
-747 VGGICGHSQSNSIIE
+747 GGICGRSEGDSIIE
-762 NCYNA
+762 NCYNT
-767 GYIYG
+767 GYVYG
-772 ADGSIGGICGDNY
+772 ATRSIGGICGDN
-785 STIES
+785 SATLQG
-790 CYNIGI
+790 CYNV
-796 IEGNFSVGGIVGESF
+796 GNVNGKFYVGGIVGESS
-811 GLGNTI
+811 GLGDTI

-830 DTEKIGGIG
+830 DTKDIGGIG
-839 GYISYSLVENC
+839 GYIGSSLVENC

-860 NVGGICGNG
+860 NVGGICGNSN
-869 YKADFQNAYY
+869 KVDFQNAYY

-884 TGDAIGCLKD
+884 TGNAIGYLKD
-894 ATAEKT
+894 ATIKQI
-900 EGKPSQAFESGEIAY
+900 EGKTSQAFESGEIAY
-915 LLQAGREELVWGQ
+915 LLQAGREEAIWGQ

-934 VQAYPVLGGARVYQN
+934 VQTYPVLGGARVYQN

-1058 AVAIPKLPSSTQPSQ
+1058 AVAIPKLPSSTQPSESPSQ
-1073 KPSEQPSGS
+1073 KPSGS
-1082 PSQKPS
+1082 PSQK
-1088 ESPSQKPS
+1088 
-1096 ESPSQKPSESPSQ
+1096 
-1109 KPSEQPSESPSQKPS
+1109 PSESPSQKPS

-1235 KLTKKNVGSQA
+1235 KLTKKNVGRQA

>member
-28 FASANVA
+28 FTSANVA

-55 GSGVVEAEKN
+55 GAGVVEAKK

-76 ENREAENTD
+76 ENREAENID

-179 IVNKDLLTSINTD
+179 TVNEDLLTSINTD
-192 DDGKVTNGTSFRIWL
+192 KDGNVTNGTSFRIWL
-207 PMGKINAKNGQ
+207 PMGKINANNGQ
-218 QMLYAGIFD
+218 QMVYAGIFD

-249 YAFNKKNFAGL
+249 YAFNKKSFAGL

-271 RILDSYM
+271 GIMDSYM

-306 GERYL
+306 GESYL

-320 NSMIENCYNAGNV
+320 NSIIENCYNAGNV
-333 YGNGKSIGGICGD
+333 FGNGKSIGGICGD

-435 DFQNTYYDSN
+435 DFQNAYYDSN

-471 ESGEIAYLLQA
+471 ESGEITYLLQA
-482 GREEAIWGQT
+482 DREEPVWGQI
-492 LSGNDVQAYPVLGG
+492 LFGNDVQTYPVLGG
-506 AKVYQVTEYKG
+506 EKVYQVTEYKG

-530 NANAPVVFGP
+530 NANAPVFEP

-562 KYDIDANGEIT
+562 KYDIDVNGEIT
-573 NSDEAYEIGNAGQL
+573 DSDEAYEIGNAGQL

-609 AVLTADITVNEDLL
+609 VVLTADITVNEDLL
-623 ASINTDD
+623 TSINTDD
-630 DGNVINGKSFRIWLP
+630 DGNVTNGSSFKAWRPMGMADEKGNLTGW
-645 IGKINSD
+645 
-652 NGERM
+652 
-657 LYAGIFDGKEHS
+657 YTGIFDGNGHS
-669 ISGLYANL
+669 ISGLYVNRDEAAD
-677 YDVPVEDSE
+677 DVHTW
-686 YAFNKKSFAG
+686 FKSCIG
-696 LFGLYAGVTRNLR
+696 LFGYYSGVTRNLSV
-709 ILDSY
+709 LDSY
-714 MRGEHD
+714 MRGKD
-720 IGGIC
+720 CIGGIC
-725 GSAEGGTIQNCDSTA
+725 GYNDGGTIQNCYSAA
-740 TVYGEFY
+740 TVCGDSYI
-747 VGGICGHSQSNSIIE
+747 GGICGRSEGDSIIE
-762 NCYNA
+762 NCYNT
-767 GYIYG
+767 GYVYG
-772 ADGSIGGICGDNY
+772 ATRSIGGICGDN
-785 STIES
+785 SATLQG
-790 CYNIGI
+790 CYNV
-796 IEGNFSVGGIVGESF
+796 GNVNGKFYVGGIVGESS
-811 GLGNTI
+811 GSGNTI

-830 DTEKIGGIG
+830 DTKDIGGIG
-839 GYISYSLVENC
+839 GYIGYSLVENC

-860 NVGGICGNG
+860 NVGGICGNSN
-869 YKADFQNAYY
+869 KVDFQNAYY

-884 TGDAIGCLKD
+884 TGNAIGYLKD
-894 ATAEKT
+894 ATIKQT
-900 EGKPSQAFESGEIAY
+900 EGKTSQAFESGEIAY
-915 LLQAGREELVWGQ
+915 LLQAGREEPVWGQ

-934 VQAYPVLGGARVYQN
+934 VQAYPVLGGAKVYQN

-962 VYTYA
+962 VYAYA

-1058 AVAIPKLPSSTQPSQ
+1058 AVAIPKLPSSTQPSE
-1073 KPSEQPSGS
+1073 SPSGS

-1088 ESPSQKPS
+1088 EQPSQKPS
-1096 ESPSQKPSESPSQ
+1096 G
-1109 KPSEQPSESPSQKPS
+1109 SPSQKPS

-1138 AKGTKLTAKGASYQV
+1138 VKGTKLTAKGASYQV

-1235 KLTKKNVGSQA
+1235 KLTKKNVGRQA

-1256 KVPKKKISSYRKIFR
+1256 KVPKKKISSYRKVFR

>member
-1 MMEKSRNR
+1 MYTGNAIGYLKDATIKQTEGKPSQ
-9 AVGRQVRKMI
+9 AFESGEI
-19 AAAMAAMLV
+19 AYLLQ
-28 FASANVA
+28 A
-35 DVNAEETV
+35 DREEPVWGQTLSGNDVQTYPV
-43 LAVSENA
+43 L
-50 VTGET
+50 
-55 GSGVVEAEKN
+55 
-65 TGEPEVENGGA
+65 GGA
-76 ENREAENTD
+76 KVYQV
-85 LDAETADPDTET
+85 TEYKGCIEST
-97 ADGTH
+97 GIAGT
-102 TYKNG
+102 TYNNANAPVFEPHVYENG
-107 FCTDDGCDAYEPAV
+107 FCTICSAYEPAV

-127 DIDANGEITDSDEAY
+127 DIDVNGEITDSDEAY

-192 DDGKVTNGTSFRIWL
+192 DDGNVTNGKSFRIWL
-207 PMGKINAKNGQ
+207 PIGKINSYKRKP
-218 QMLYAGIFD
+218 MLYAGIFD
-227 GKGHSISGLY
+227 GKGHSISGVY
-237 ANLYDAPVEDSE
+237 ANLYDAPVEDPKNI
-249 YAFNKKNFAGL
+249 YNNKDYAGL
-260 FGLDAGVTRNL
+260 FGLLEGVTRNL
-271 RILDSYM
+271 SVIDSYM
-278 RGEYNI
+278 RGDYCI
-284 GGICGSA
+284 GGICGN
-291 EGGTIQNCYSTATVC
+291 EDGGTIQNCYSAATVC
-306 GERYL
+306 GDSYI
-311 GGICGRSRS
+311 GGICGRSEGDS
-320 NSMIENCYNAGNV
+320 IIENCYNTGYV
-333 YGNGKSIGGICGD
+333 YGATRSIGGICGD
-346 NGATLQDCY
+346 NSATLQGCY
-355 NVGNVNGKFNVG
+355 NVGNVNGKFYVG
-367 GIVGGSSGS
+367 GIVGESSGS

-401 GGYIGYSL
+401 GGYIGSSL

-435 DFQNTYYDSN
+435 DFQNAYYDSN

-452 GYLKDATTE
+452 GYLKDATI
-461 KTEGKPSQAF
+461 KQTEGKTSQAF

-482 GREEAIWGQT
+482 GREEPVWGQT

-506 AKVYQVTEYKG
+506 AK
-517 CIESTGIAGTTYN
+517 
-530 NANAPVVFGP
+530 
-540 HVYENGFC
+540 
-548 TICSAYE
+548 
-555 PAVLTTG
+555 
-562 KYDIDANGEIT
+562 
-573 NSDEAYEIGNAGQL
+573 
-587 YWFAGLVNGTLTD
+587 
-600 GTAQNLKAN
+600 
-609 AVLTADITVNEDLL
+609 
-623 ASINTDD
+623 
-630 DGNVINGKSFRIWLP
+630 
-645 IGKINSD
+645 
-652 NGERM
+652 
-657 LYAGIFDGKEHS
+657 
-669 ISGLYANL
+669 
-677 YDVPVEDSE
+677 
-686 YAFNKKSFAG
+686 
-696 LFGLYAGVTRNLR
+696 
-709 ILDSY
+709 
-714 MRGEHD
+714 
-720 IGGIC
+720 
-725 GSAEGGTIQNCDSTA
+725 
-740 TVYGEFY
+740 
-747 VGGICGHSQSNSIIE
+747 
-762 NCYNA
+762 
-767 GYIYG
+767 
-772 ADGSIGGICGDNY
+772 
-785 STIES
+785 
-790 CYNIGI
+790 
-796 IEGNFSVGGIVGESF
+796 
-811 GLGNTI
+811 
-817 WIKDCYNRGNVIG
+817 
-830 DTEKIGGIG
+830 
-839 GYISYSLVENC
+839 
-850 YSQAT
+850 
-855 VSGNT
+855 
-860 NVGGICGNG
+860 
-869 YKADFQNAYY
+869 
-879 DSNLY
+879 
-884 TGDAIGCLKD
+884 
-894 ATAEKT
+894 
-900 EGKPSQAFESGEIAY
+900 
-915 LLQAGREELVWGQ
+915 
-928 TLSGND
+928 
-934 VQAYPVLGGARVYQN
+934 VYQN

-994 KAYYKCSVCGK
+994 KAYYKCSACGK

-1058 AVAIPKLPSSTQPSQ
+1058 AVAIPKLPSSTQPSEAPSQ
-1073 KPSEQPSGS
+1073 KPSEAPSQQPSEAPSQQPSES
-1082 PSQKPS
+1082 PSRKPS

-1096 ESPSQKPSESPSQ
+1096 ESPSQKPSEA
-1109 KPSEQPSESPSQKPS
+1109 
-1124 GSPSQQPGQDIKVP
+1124 PSQQPGQDIKVP

-1256 KVPKKKISSYRKIFR
+1256 KVPKKKISSYRKVFR

>member
-9 AVGRQVRKMI
+9 AVGRQARKMI

-28 FASANVA
+28 FTSANVA

-55 GSGVVEAEKN
+55 GAGVVEAKK

-85 LDAETADPDTET
+85 LDAETADPDTEN

-179 IVNKDLLTSINTD
+179 TVNEDLLTSINTD
-192 DDGKVTNGTSFRIWL
+192 DDGNVTNGSSFKAWR
-207 PMGKINAKNGQ
+207 PMGMADEKGNLTGW
-218 QMLYAGIFD
+218 YTGIFD
-227 GKGHSISGLY
+227 GNGHSISGLY
-237 ANLYDAPVEDSE
+237 VNRDEAADDVHTWFKSCI
-249 YAFNKKNFAGL
+249 GL
-260 FGLDAGVTRNL
+260 FGYYSGVTRNL
-271 RILDSYM
+271 SVLDSYM
-278 RGEYNI
+278 RGKDCI
-284 GGICGSA
+284 GGICGYND
-291 EGGTIQNCYSTATVC
+291 GGTIQNCYSAATVC
-306 GERYL
+306 GDSYI
-311 GGICGRSRS
+311 GGICGRSEGDS
-320 NSMIENCYNAGNV
+320 IIENCYNTGYV
-333 YGNGKSIGGICGD
+333 YGATRSIGGICGD
-346 NGATLQDCY
+346 NSATLQGCY
-355 NVGNVNGKFNVG
+355 NVGNVNGKFYVG
-367 GIVGGSSGS
+367 GIVGESSGS

-401 GGYIGYSL
+401 GGYIGRGL

-435 DFQNTYYDSN
+435 DFQNAYYDSN

-482 GREEAIWGQT
+482 DREEPVWGQT

-506 AKVYQVTEYKG
+506 AK
-517 CIESTGIAGTTYN
+517 
-530 NANAPVVFGP
+530 
-540 HVYENGFC
+540 
-548 TICSAYE
+548 
-555 PAVLTTG
+555 
-562 KYDIDANGEIT
+562 
-573 NSDEAYEIGNAGQL
+573 
-587 YWFAGLVNGTLTD
+587 
-600 GTAQNLKAN
+600 
-609 AVLTADITVNEDLL
+609 
-623 ASINTDD
+623 
-630 DGNVINGKSFRIWLP
+630 
-645 IGKINSD
+645 
-652 NGERM
+652 
-657 LYAGIFDGKEHS
+657 
-669 ISGLYANL
+669 
-677 YDVPVEDSE
+677 
-686 YAFNKKSFAG
+686 
-696 LFGLYAGVTRNLR
+696 
-709 ILDSY
+709 
-714 MRGEHD
+714 
-720 IGGIC
+720 
-725 GSAEGGTIQNCDSTA
+725 
-740 TVYGEFY
+740 
-747 VGGICGHSQSNSIIE
+747 
-762 NCYNA
+762 
-767 GYIYG
+767 
-772 ADGSIGGICGDNY
+772 
-785 STIES
+785 
-790 CYNIGI
+790 
-796 IEGNFSVGGIVGESF
+796 
-811 GLGNTI
+811 
-817 WIKDCYNRGNVIG
+817 
-830 DTEKIGGIG
+830 
-839 GYISYSLVENC
+839 
-850 YSQAT
+850 
-855 VSGNT
+855 
-860 NVGGICGNG
+860 
-869 YKADFQNAYY
+869 
-879 DSNLY
+879 
-884 TGDAIGCLKD
+884 
-894 ATAEKT
+894 
-900 EGKPSQAFESGEIAY
+900 
-915 LLQAGREELVWGQ
+915 
-928 TLSGND
+928 
-934 VQAYPVLGGARVYQN
+934 VYQN

-994 KAYYKCSVCGK
+994 KAYYKCSACGK

-1058 AVAIPKLPSSTQPSQ
+1058 AVAIPKLPSSTQPSE
-1073 KPSEQPSGS
+1073 SPSGS
-1082 PSQKPS
+1082 PSQQ
-1088 ESPSQKPS
+1088 PSQK
-1096 ESPSQKPSESPSQ
+1096 
-1109 KPSEQPSESPSQKPS
+1109 PSESPSQKPS

-1256 KVPKKKISSYRKIFR
+1256 KVPKKKISSYRKVFR

>member
-1 MMEKSRNR
+1 MTEKNKNR
-9 AVGRQVRKMI
+9 PIGRQVRKMI

-28 FASANVA
+28 FTSANVA

-55 GSGVVEAEKN
+55 GAGVVEAEKN

-127 DIDANGEITDSDEAY
+127 DIDVNGEITDSDEAY

-192 DDGKVTNGTSFRIWL
+192 DDGNVTNGMSFRAWS
-207 PMGKINAKNGQ
+207 PMGMTDEKGKITGYYK
-218 QMLYAGIFD
+218 GIFD
-227 GKGHSISGLY
+227 GNGHSISGVY
-237 ANLYDAPVEDSE
+237 VNRDEAADDVDMRFKGSI
-249 YAFNKKNFAGL
+249 GL
-260 FGLDAGVTRNL
+260 FGYHDGVIRNL
-271 RILDSYM
+271 GILDSYM
-278 RGEYNI
+278 RGNYYI
-284 GGICGSA
+284 GSICGYNNC
-291 EGGTIQNCYSTATVC
+291 GTIQNCYSTARV
-306 GERYL
+306 GGVLYI
-311 GGICGRSRS
+311 GGISGR
-320 NSMIENCYNAGNV
+320 IHHGIVENCYNAGNV
-333 YGNGKSIGGICGD
+333 
-346 NGATLQDCY
+346 
-355 NVGNVNGKFNVG
+355 
-367 GIVGGSSGS
+367 
-376 GNTIWIKDCYN
+376 
-387 RGNVIGDTKDIGGI
+387 
-401 GGYIGYSL
+401 
-409 VENCYS
+409 
-415 QATVSGNTNVGGI
+415 
-428 CGNSNKV
+428 CGN
-435 DFQNTYYDSN
+435 
-445 LYTGNAI
+445 
-452 GYLKDATTE
+452 
-461 KTEGKPSQAF
+461 
-471 ESGEIAYLLQA
+471 
-482 GREEAIWGQT
+482 RE
-492 LSGNDVQAYPVLGG
+492 
-506 AKVYQVTEYKG
+506 
-517 CIESTGIAGTTYN
+517 
-530 NANAPVVFGP
+530 
-540 HVYENGFC
+540 
-548 TICSAYE
+548 
-555 PAVLTTG
+555 
-562 KYDIDANGEIT
+562 
-573 NSDEAYEIGNAGQL
+573 
-587 YWFAGLVNGTLTD
+587 
-600 GTAQNLKAN
+600 
-609 AVLTADITVNEDLL
+609 
-623 ASINTDD
+623 
-630 DGNVINGKSFRIWLP
+630 
-645 IGKINSD
+645 
-652 NGERM
+652 
-657 LYAGIFDGKEHS
+657 
-669 ISGLYANL
+669 
-677 YDVPVEDSE
+677 
-686 YAFNKKSFAG
+686 
-696 LFGLYAGVTRNLR
+696 
-709 ILDSY
+709 
-714 MRGEHD
+714 
-720 IGGIC
+720 
-725 GSAEGGTIQNCDSTA
+725 
-740 TVYGEFY
+740 
-747 VGGICGHSQSNSIIE
+747 
-762 NCYNA
+762 
-767 GYIYG
+767 
-772 ADGSIGGICGDNY
+772 IGGICGDNY
-785 STIES
+785 SIIES
-790 CYNIGI
+790 CYNIGSVS
-796 IEGNFSVGGIVGESF
+796 GNEDVGGIAGWGYDVEDDSDSCK
-811 GLGNTI
+811 I
-817 WIKDCYNRGNVIG
+817 VDCYNMGKVTGKKNV
-830 DTEKIGGIG
+830 GGIC
-839 GYISYSLVENC
+839 GYDYCSLVENC

-915 LLQAGREELVWGQ
+915 LLQAGREEAIWGQ

-934 VQAYPVLGGARVYQN
+934 VQAYPVLGGAKVYQN

-962 VYTYA
+962 VYAYA

-1073 KPSEQPSGS
+1073 KPSEA

-1096 ESPSQKPSESPSQ
+1096 EA
-1109 KPSEQPSESPSQKPS
+1109 
-1124 GSPSQQPGQDIKVP
+1124 PSQQPGQDIKVP

-1235 KLTKKNVGSQA
+1235 KLTKKNVGRQA
-1246 FKGIHKKAAF
+1246 FKGIHKKATF
-1256 KVPKKKISSYRKIFR
+1256 KVPKKKISSYRKVFR

>member
-28 FASANVA
+28 FTSANVA

-55 GSGVVEAEKN
+55 GAGVVEAEKN

-85 LDAETADPDTET
+85 LDAETADPDTEN

-107 FCTDDGCDAYEPAV
+107 FCTDDGCSAYEPAV

-192 DDGKVTNGTSFRIWL
+192 EDGNVTNGKSFRIWL
-207 PMGKINAKNGQ
+207 PIGKINSDNGE

-249 YAFNKKNFAGL
+249 YAFNKKSFAGL

-306 GERYL
+306 GESYL

-320 NSMIENCYNAGNV
+320 NSIIENCYNAGNV

-435 DFQNTYYDSN
+435 DFQNAYYDSN
-445 LYTGNAI
+445 LYTGDAI
-452 GYLKDATTE
+452 GYLKDATI
-461 KTEGKPSQAF
+461 KQTEGKSSQAF

-492 LSGNDVQAYPVLGG
+492 LSGNDVQTYPVLGG

-530 NANAPVVFGP
+530 NANAPVFGP

-630 DGNVINGKSFRIWLP
+630 DGKVTNGTSFRIWLP
-645 IGKINSD
+645 MGKINAN
-652 NGERM
+652 NGQQM
-657 LYAGIFDGKEHS
+657 LYAGIFDGKGHS
-669 ISGLYANL
+669 ISGVYANL
-677 YDVPVEDSE
+677 YDAPVEDPKNI
-686 YAFNKKSFAG
+686 YNNKDYAG
-696 LFGLYAGVTRNLR
+696 LFGLLEGVTRNLSV
-709 ILDSY
+709 LDSY
-714 MRGEHD
+714 MRGD
-720 IGGIC
+720 YCIGGIC
-725 GSAEGGTIQNCDSTA
+725 GNEDGGTIQNCYSAA
-740 TVYGEFY
+740 TVCGDSYI
-747 VGGICGHSQSNSIIE
+747 GGICGRSEGDSIIE
-762 NCYNA
+762 NCYNT

-772 ADGSIGGICGDNY
+772 ATRSIGGICGNNY
-785 STIES
+785 STIEN
-790 CYNIGI
+790 CYNV
-796 IEGNFSVGGIVGESF
+796 GNVNGKFYVGGIVGESS
-811 GLGNTI
+811 GLGDTI

-839 GYISYSLVENC
+839 GCIGSSLVENC

-860 NVGGICGNG
+860 NVGGICGNSN
-869 YKADFQNAYY
+869 KVDFQNAYY

-884 TGDAIGCLKD
+884 TGNAIGYLKD
-894 ATAEKT
+894 ATTEKT

-915 LLQAGREELVWGQ
+915 LLQADREEPVWGQ

-934 VQAYPVLGGARVYQN
+934 VQTYPVLGGAKVYQN

-1058 AVAIPKLPSSTQPSQ
+1058 AVAIPKLPSSTQPS
-1073 KPSEQPSGS
+1073 
-1082 PSQKPS
+1082 
-1088 ESPSQKPS
+1088 
-1096 ESPSQKPSESPSQ
+1096 
-1109 KPSEQPSESPSQKPS
+1109 

-1222 GCSKLKKITVKTT
+1222 GCSKLKNITVKTT

-1246 FKGIHKKAAF
+1246 FKGIYKKAAF
-1256 KVPKKKISSYRKIFR
+1256 KVPKKKISSYRKVFR

>member
-9 AVGRQVRKMI
+9 AVGRQARKMI

-28 FASANVA
+28 FTSANVA
-35 DVNAEETV
+35 DVNAEEIV

-55 GSGVVEAEKN
+55 GAGVVEAEKN

-76 ENREAENTD
+76 ENREAENID

-127 DIDANGEITDSDEAY
+127 DIDANGEKTDSDEAY

-179 IVNKDLLTSINTD
+179 TVNEDLLASINTD
-192 DDGKVTNGTSFRIWL
+192 DDGNVTNGTSFRIWL
-207 PMGKINAKNGQ
+207 PMGKINGDNGQ

-237 ANLYDAPVEDSE
+237 VNLYDAPVEDSDHTS
-249 YAFNKKNFAGL
+249 NKNCAGL
-260 FGLDAGVTRNL
+260 FGFHVGVTRNL
-271 RILDSYM
+271 GIMDSYI
-278 RGEYNI
+278 RGKNCVA
-284 GGICGSA
+284 GICA
-291 EGGTIQNCYSTATVC
+291 YNDAGTIQNCYSTATVC
-306 GERYL
+306 GESCL
-311 GGICGRSRS
+311 GGICGRSQS
-320 NSMIENCYNAGNV
+320 NSIIENCYNAGYI
-333 YGNGKSIGGICGD
+333 YGADGSIGGICGD
-346 NGATLQDCY
+346 NYSTIESCY
-355 NVGNVNGKFNVG
+355 NIGIIEGNSSVG
-367 GIVGGSSGS
+367 GIVGESFGL

-435 DFQNTYYDSN
+435 DFQNAYYDSN

-452 GYLKDATTE
+452 GYLKDATI
-461 KTEGKPSQAF
+461 KQTEGKPSQAF
-471 ESGEIAYLLQA
+471 ESGEITYLLQA
-482 GREEAIWGQT
+482 DREEAIWGQT
-492 LSGNDVQAYPVLGG
+492 LSGNDVQ
-506 AKVYQVTEYKG
+506 T
-517 CIESTGIAGTTYN
+517 
-530 NANAPVVFGP
+530 
-540 HVYENGFC
+540 
-548 TICSAYE
+548 
-555 PAVLTTG
+555 
-562 KYDIDANGEIT
+562 
-573 NSDEAYEIGNAGQL
+573 
-587 YWFAGLVNGTLTD
+587 
-600 GTAQNLKAN
+600 
-609 AVLTADITVNEDLL
+609 
-623 ASINTDD
+623 
-630 DGNVINGKSFRIWLP
+630 
-645 IGKINSD
+645 
-652 NGERM
+652 
-657 LYAGIFDGKEHS
+657 
-669 ISGLYANL
+669 
-677 YDVPVEDSE
+677 
-686 YAFNKKSFAG
+686 
-696 LFGLYAGVTRNLR
+696 
-709 ILDSY
+709 
-714 MRGEHD
+714 
-720 IGGIC
+720 
-725 GSAEGGTIQNCDSTA
+725 
-740 TVYGEFY
+740 
-747 VGGICGHSQSNSIIE
+747 
-762 NCYNA
+762 
-767 GYIYG
+767 
-772 ADGSIGGICGDNY
+772 
-785 STIES
+785 
-790 CYNIGI
+790 
-796 IEGNFSVGGIVGESF
+796 
-811 GLGNTI
+811 
-817 WIKDCYNRGNVIG
+817 
-830 DTEKIGGIG
+830 
-839 GYISYSLVENC
+839 
-850 YSQAT
+850 
-855 VSGNT
+855 
-860 NVGGICGNG
+860 
-869 YKADFQNAYY
+869 
-879 DSNLY
+879 
-884 TGDAIGCLKD
+884 
-894 ATAEKT
+894 
-900 EGKPSQAFESGEIAY
+900 
-915 LLQAGREELVWGQ
+915 
-928 TLSGND
+928 
-934 VQAYPVLGGARVYQN
+934 YPVLGGARVYQN

-1058 AVAIPKLPSSTQPSQ
+1058 AVAIPKLPSSTQPS
-1073 KPSEQPSGS
+1073 
-1082 PSQKPS
+1082 

-1096 ESPSQKPSESPSQ
+1096 ETPSQK
-1109 KPSEQPSESPSQKPS
+1109 PSESPSQKPS

-1204 KKVVIGKNVT
+1204 KKVMIGKNVT

-1256 KVPKKKISSYRKIFR
+1256 KVPKKKISSYRKVFR

>member
-9 AVGRQVRKMI
+9 AVGRQARKMI

-28 FASANVA
+28 FTSANVA

-55 GSGVVEAEKN
+55 GAGVVEAEKN

-76 ENREAENTD
+76 ENREAENI
-85 LDAETADPDTET
+85 DPDTET

-107 FCTDDGCDAYEPAV
+107 FCTDDGCSAYEPAVLTTGKYDIDANGEITDSDEAYEIGNAGQLYWFAGLVNGTLTDGTEQNLKANAVLTADIIVNKDLLTSINTDEDGNVTNGTSFRIWLPIGKINSDNGKQMLYAGIFDGKGYSISGVYANLYDAPVEDPKNIYNNKNFAGLFGLHAGVTRNLGILDSYMRGEYSIGGICGCNDGGTIQNCYSAATVCGDSDIGGICGSSEGDSIIENSYNAGYVYGADGSIGGICGDNSATLQKCYNVGTVKGEFKVGGIVGGSSGSGNTIWLKDCYNRGSVIGDTRDIGGIGGYIGYSLVENCYSQATVSGNTNVGGICGDGRADTFQNTYYDSNLYTGDALGYYSEDATIKQTEGKPSQAFESGEIVYLLQAGREEPVWGQTLSGNDVQAYPVLGGEKVYQITEYKGCIESTGIAGTTYNNNANAPVFGPHVYENGFCTICSAYEPAV

-164 TAQNLKA
+164 TAQNLEA

-179 IVNKDLLTSINTD
+179 KVNKSLLETIEKD
-192 DDGKVTNGTSFRIWL
+192 KDGNVTNGNSFRAWS
-207 PMGKINAKNGQ
+207 PMGMSDENGRFTGY
-218 QMLYAGIFD
+218 YAGIFD
-227 GKGHSISGLY
+227 GNGHSISGLY
-237 ANLYDAPVEDSE
+237 TNLYNDPNADITGKEF
-249 YAFNKKNFAGL
+249 YAGL
-260 FGLDAGVTRNL
+260 FGAQSGVIRNVG
-271 RILDSYM
+271 ILDSYM
-278 RGEYNI
+278 RGYQEI
-284 GGICGSA
+284 GGICGSNA
-291 EGGTIQNCYSTATVC
+291 GGSIQNCYSAAAVW
-306 GERYL
+306 GDSYI
-311 GGICGRSRS
+311 GGICGWNKIEGS
-320 NSMIENCYNAGNV
+320 IENCYNAGNV
-333 YGNGKSIGGICGD
+333 YGNTEGIGGICGA
-346 NGATLQDCY
+346 NYATLQKCY
-355 NVGNVNGKFNVG
+355 NVGTIEGNRHIG
-367 GIVGGSSGS
+367 GIAGSSFKDNNVIG
-376 GNTIWIKDCYN
+376 IKDCYN
-387 RGNVIGDTKDIGGI
+387 RGNVTGYVYIGGI
-401 GGYIGYSL
+401 CGYDNSGL
-409 VENCYS
+409 TENCYS
-415 QATVSGNTNVGGI
+415 QATVSGNTYVGGI
-428 CGNSNKV
+428 CGYGYKTT
-435 DFQNTYYDSN
+435 FQNTYYDSN
-445 LYTGNAI
+445 LYTG
-452 GYLKDATTE
+452 DALGLSRDVTTE
-461 KTEGKPSQAF
+461 KAGGKPSQAF

-482 GREEAIWGQT
+482 GREEPVWGQT

-506 AKVYQVTEYKG
+506 AK
-517 CIESTGIAGTTYN
+517 
-530 NANAPVVFGP
+530 
-540 HVYENGFC
+540 
-548 TICSAYE
+548 
-555 PAVLTTG
+555 
-562 KYDIDANGEIT
+562 
-573 NSDEAYEIGNAGQL
+573 
-587 YWFAGLVNGTLTD
+587 
-600 GTAQNLKAN
+600 
-609 AVLTADITVNEDLL
+609 
-623 ASINTDD
+623 
-630 DGNVINGKSFRIWLP
+630 
-645 IGKINSD
+645 
-652 NGERM
+652 
-657 LYAGIFDGKEHS
+657 
-669 ISGLYANL
+669 
-677 YDVPVEDSE
+677 
-686 YAFNKKSFAG
+686 
-696 LFGLYAGVTRNLR
+696 
-709 ILDSY
+709 
-714 MRGEHD
+714 
-720 IGGIC
+720 
-725 GSAEGGTIQNCDSTA
+725 
-740 TVYGEFY
+740 
-747 VGGICGHSQSNSIIE
+747 
-762 NCYNA
+762 
-767 GYIYG
+767 
-772 ADGSIGGICGDNY
+772 
-785 STIES
+785 
-790 CYNIGI
+790 
-796 IEGNFSVGGIVGESF
+796 
-811 GLGNTI
+811 
-817 WIKDCYNRGNVIG
+817 
-830 DTEKIGGIG
+830 
-839 GYISYSLVENC
+839 
-850 YSQAT
+850 
-855 VSGNT
+855 
-860 NVGGICGNG
+860 
-869 YKADFQNAYY
+869 
-879 DSNLY
+879 
-884 TGDAIGCLKD
+884 
-894 ATAEKT
+894 
-900 EGKPSQAFESGEIAY
+900 
-915 LLQAGREELVWGQ
+915 
-928 TLSGND
+928 
-934 VQAYPVLGGARVYQN
+934 VYQN

-1005 LYTDQEGTNEVS
+1005 LYTDQEGTNQVS

-1058 AVAIPKLPSSTQPSQ
+1058 AVAIPKLPSGIQPSQ
-1073 KPSEQPSGS
+1073 QPSEAPSEAPSQQPSGS
-1082 PSQKPS
+1082 PSQK
-1088 ESPSQKPS
+1088 
-1096 ESPSQKPSESPSQ
+1096 
-1109 KPSEQPSESPSQKPS
+1109 
-1124 GSPSQQPGQDIKVP
+1124 PGQDIKVP

-1256 KVPKKKISSYRKIFR
+1256 KVPKKKISSYRKAFR

>member
-28 FASANVA
+28 FTSANVA

-55 GSGVVEAEKN
+55 GAGVVEAEKN

-85 LDAETADPDTET
+85 LDAETADPDTEN

-164 TAQNLKA
+164 TVQNLKA

-207 PMGKINAKNGQ
+207 PMGKINANDGR

-249 YAFNKKNFAGL
+249 YAFNKKSFAGL

-306 GERYL
+306 GESYL

-320 NSMIENCYNAGNV
+320 NSIIENCYNAGNV

-428 CGNSNKV
+428 CGNGYKA
-435 DFQNTYYDSN
+435 DFQNAYYDVD
-445 LYTGNAI
+445 LYTGDAI
-452 GYLKDATTE
+452 GYLKDAIIKQTE
-461 KTEGKPSQAF
+461 EKPSQAF

-506 AKVYQVTEYKG
+506 AK
-517 CIESTGIAGTTYN
+517 
-530 NANAPVVFGP
+530 
-540 HVYENGFC
+540 
-548 TICSAYE
+548 
-555 PAVLTTG
+555 
-562 KYDIDANGEIT
+562 
-573 NSDEAYEIGNAGQL
+573 
-587 YWFAGLVNGTLTD
+587 
-600 GTAQNLKAN
+600 
-609 AVLTADITVNEDLL
+609 
-623 ASINTDD
+623 
-630 DGNVINGKSFRIWLP
+630 
-645 IGKINSD
+645 
-652 NGERM
+652 
-657 LYAGIFDGKEHS
+657 
-669 ISGLYANL
+669 
-677 YDVPVEDSE
+677 
-686 YAFNKKSFAG
+686 
-696 LFGLYAGVTRNLR
+696 
-709 ILDSY
+709 
-714 MRGEHD
+714 
-720 IGGIC
+720 
-725 GSAEGGTIQNCDSTA
+725 
-740 TVYGEFY
+740 
-747 VGGICGHSQSNSIIE
+747 
-762 NCYNA
+762 
-767 GYIYG
+767 
-772 ADGSIGGICGDNY
+772 
-785 STIES
+785 
-790 CYNIGI
+790 
-796 IEGNFSVGGIVGESF
+796 
-811 GLGNTI
+811 
-817 WIKDCYNRGNVIG
+817 
-830 DTEKIGGIG
+830 
-839 GYISYSLVENC
+839 
-850 YSQAT
+850 
-855 VSGNT
+855 
-860 NVGGICGNG
+860 
-869 YKADFQNAYY
+869 
-879 DSNLY
+879 
-884 TGDAIGCLKD
+884 
-894 ATAEKT
+894 
-900 EGKPSQAFESGEIAY
+900 
-915 LLQAGREELVWGQ
+915 
-928 TLSGND
+928 
-934 VQAYPVLGGARVYQN
+934 VYQN

-1073 KPSEQPSGS
+1073 KPSEAPSQKPSEQPSGS

-1096 ESPSQKPSESPSQ
+1096 EA
-1109 KPSEQPSESPSQKPS
+1109 
-1124 GSPSQQPGQDIKVP
+1124 PSQQPGQDIKVP

-1235 KLTKKNVGSQA
+1235 KLTKKNVGRQA
-1246 FKGIHKKAAF
+1246 FKGIHKKATF
-1256 KVPKKKISSYRKIFR
+1256 KVPKKKISSYRKVFR

>member
-28 FASANVA
+28 FTSANVA

-55 GSGVVEAEKN
+55 GAGVVEAKK

-76 ENREAENTD
+76 ENREAENID

-179 IVNKDLLTSINTD
+179 IVNKDLLASINTD

-207 PMGKINAKNGQ
+207 PMGKINADNGQ
-218 QMLYAGIFD
+218 QMVYAGIFD
-227 GKGHSISGLY
+227 GKEHSISGLY
-237 ANLYDAPVEDSE
+237 ANLYDVPVEDPGNI
-249 YAFNKKNFAGL
+249 YINKNRAGL
-260 FGLDAGVTRNL
+260 FGLYAGVTRNL

-278 RGEYNI
+278 RGEHDI
-284 GGICGSA
+284 GGICGRN
-291 EGGTIQNCYSTATVC
+291 EGGTIQNCYSAATVC
-306 GERYL
+306 GDSYI

-320 NSMIENCYNAGNV
+320 NSIIENCYNAGNV
-333 YGNGKSIGGICGD
+333 YGNGRSIGGICGY
-346 NGATLQDCY
+346 NFSIIENCY
-355 NVGNVNGKFNVG
+355 NVGKVNGKFYVG
-367 GIVGGSSGS
+367 GIVGESSGYD
-376 GNTIWIKDCYN
+376 NTIWIKDCYN

-401 GGYIGYSL
+401 GGYIGSSL

-435 DFQNTYYDSN
+435 DFQNAYYDSN

-471 ESGEIAYLLQA
+471 ESGEITYLLQA
-482 GREEAIWGQT
+482 DREEPVWGQT
-492 LSGNDVQAYPVLGG
+492 LSGNDVQTYPVLGG

-530 NANAPVVFGP
+530 NANAPVFEP

-562 KYDIDANGEIT
+562 KYDIDANGEKT
-573 NSDEAYEIGNAGQL
+573 DSDEAYEIGNAGQL

-609 AVLTADITVNEDLL
+609 VVLTADITVNEDLL
-623 ASINTDD
+623 TSINTDD
-630 DGNVINGKSFRIWLP
+630 DGNVTNGSSFKAWRPMGMADEKGNLTGW
-645 IGKINSD
+645 
-652 NGERM
+652 
-657 LYAGIFDGKEHS
+657 YTGIFDGNGHS
-669 ISGLYANL
+669 ISGLYVNRDEAAD
-677 YDVPVEDSE
+677 DVHTW
-686 YAFNKKSFAG
+686 FKSCIG
-696 LFGLYAGVTRNLR
+696 LFGYYSGVTRNLSV
-709 ILDSY
+709 LDSY
-714 MRGEHD
+714 MRGKD
-720 IGGIC
+720 CIGGIC
-725 GSAEGGTIQNCDSTA
+725 GYNDGGTIQNCYSAA
-740 TVYGEFY
+740 TVCGDSYI
-747 VGGICGHSQSNSIIE
+747 GGICGRSEGDSIIE
-762 NCYNA
+762 NCYNT
-767 GYIYG
+767 GYVYG
-772 ADGSIGGICGDNY
+772 ATRSIGGICGDN
-785 STIES
+785 SATLQG
-790 CYNIGI
+790 CYNV
-796 IEGNFSVGGIVGESF
+796 GNVNGKFYVGGIVGESS
-811 GLGNTI
+811 GSGNTI

-830 DTEKIGGIG
+830 DTKDIGGIG
-839 GYISYSLVENC
+839 GYIGRSLVENC

-860 NVGGICGNG
+860 NVGGICGNSN
-869 YKADFQNAYY
+869 KVDFQNAYY

-884 TGDAIGCLKD
+884 TGNAIGYLKD
-894 ATAEKT
+894 ATIKQT
-900 EGKPSQAFESGEIAY
+900 EGKPSQAFESGEITY
-915 LLQAGREELVWGQ
+915 LLQADREEAIWGQ

-934 VQAYPVLGGARVYQN
+934 VQTYPVLGGARVYQN

-1058 AVAIPKLPSSTQPSQ
+1058 AVAIPKLPSST
-1073 KPSEQPSGS
+1073 
-1082 PSQKPS
+1082 
-1088 ESPSQKPS
+1088 
-1096 ESPSQKPSESPSQ
+1096 
-1109 KPSEQPSESPSQKPS
+1109 QPSESPSQKPS

-1256 KVPKKKISSYRKIFR
+1256 KVPKKKISSYRKVFR

>member
-28 FASANVA
+28 FTSANVA

-55 GSGVVEAEKN
+55 GAGVVEAKK

-127 DIDANGEITDSDEAY
+127 DIDVNGEITDSDEAY

-192 DDGKVTNGTSFRIWL
+192 KDGNVTNGTSFRIWL
-207 PMGKINAKNGQ
+207 PMGKINADNGQ
-218 QMLYAGIFD
+218 RMLYAGIFD
-227 GKGHSISGLY
+227 GKEHSISGLY

-249 YAFNKKNFAGL
+249 YAFNKKSFAGL

-278 RGEYNI
+278 RGEYYI

-306 GERYL
+306 GESYL

-320 NSMIENCYNAGNV
+320 NSIIENCYNAGNV

-435 DFQNTYYDSN
+435 DFQNAYYDSN

-452 GYLKDATTE
+452 GYLKDATI
-461 KTEGKPSQAF
+461 KQTEGKPSQAF

-482 GREEAIWGQT
+482 DREE
-492 LSGNDVQAYPVLGG
+492 P
-506 AKVYQVTEYKG
+506 
-517 CIESTGIAGTTYN
+517 
-530 NANAPVVFGP
+530 
-540 HVYENGFC
+540 
-548 TICSAYE
+548 
-555 PAVLTTG
+555 
-562 KYDIDANGEIT
+562 
-573 NSDEAYEIGNAGQL
+573 
-587 YWFAGLVNGTLTD
+587 
-600 GTAQNLKAN
+600 
-609 AVLTADITVNEDLL
+609 
-623 ASINTDD
+623 
-630 DGNVINGKSFRIWLP
+630 
-645 IGKINSD
+645 
-652 NGERM
+652 
-657 LYAGIFDGKEHS
+657 
-669 ISGLYANL
+669 
-677 YDVPVEDSE
+677 
-686 YAFNKKSFAG
+686 
-696 LFGLYAGVTRNLR
+696 
-709 ILDSY
+709 
-714 MRGEHD
+714 
-720 IGGIC
+720 
-725 GSAEGGTIQNCDSTA
+725 
-740 TVYGEFY
+740 
-747 VGGICGHSQSNSIIE
+747 
-762 NCYNA
+762 
-767 GYIYG
+767 
-772 ADGSIGGICGDNY
+772 
-785 STIES
+785 
-790 CYNIGI
+790 
-796 IEGNFSVGGIVGESF
+796 
-811 GLGNTI
+811 
-817 WIKDCYNRGNVIG
+817 
-830 DTEKIGGIG
+830 
-839 GYISYSLVENC
+839 
-850 YSQAT
+850 
-855 VSGNT
+855 
-860 NVGGICGNG
+860 
-869 YKADFQNAYY
+869 
-879 DSNLY
+879 
-884 TGDAIGCLKD
+884 
-894 ATAEKT
+894 
-900 EGKPSQAFESGEIAY
+900 
-915 LLQAGREELVWGQ
+915 VWGQ

-934 VQAYPVLGGARVYQN
+934 VQTYPVLGGAKVYQN

-1058 AVAIPKLPSSTQPSQ
+1058 AVAIPKLPSSTQPSE
-1073 KPSEQPSGS
+1073 SPSGS

-1088 ESPSQKPS
+1088 EAPSQKPS
-1096 ESPSQKPSESPSQ
+1096 G
-1109 KPSEQPSESPSQKPS
+1109 SPSQKPS
-1124 GSPSQQPGQDIKVP
+1124 GSPSQQPEQDIKVP

-1235 KLTKKNVGSQA
+1235 KLTKKNVGRQA
-1246 FKGIHKKAAF
+1246 FKGIHKKATF
-1256 KVPKKKISSYRKIFR
+1256 KVPKKKISSYRKVFR

>member
-9 AVGRQVRKMI
+9 AVSRQARKMI

-28 FASANVA
+28 FTSANVA

-55 GSGVVEAEKN
+55 GSGVVEAKK

-76 ENREAENTD
+76 ENREAENID

-179 IVNKDLLTSINTD
+179 TVNEDLLASINTD
-192 DDGKVTNGTSFRIWL
+192 DDGKVTNGTSFHAWS
-207 PMGKINAKNGQ
+207 PMGMADEKGKITGYYK
-218 QMLYAGIFD
+218 GIFD
-227 GKGHSISGLY
+227 GNGHSISGVY
-237 ANLYDAPVEDSE
+237 VNRDEAADDVDMRFKGSI
-249 YAFNKKNFAGL
+249 GL
-260 FGLDAGVTRNL
+260 FGYHDGVIRNL
-271 RILDSYM
+271 GILDSYM
-278 RGEYNI
+278 RGNYYI
-284 GGICGSA
+284 GSICGYNNC
-291 EGGTIQNCYSTATVC
+291 GTIQNCYSTARV
-306 GERYL
+306 GGVLYI
-311 GGICGRSRS
+311 GGISGR
-320 NSMIENCYNAGNV
+320 IHHGIVENCYNAGNV
-333 YGNGKSIGGICGD
+333 CGNREIGGICGD
-346 NGATLQDCY
+346 NYSIIESCYNIGSVSGNEDVGGIAGWGYDVEDDSDSCKIVDCY
-355 NVGNVNGKFNVG
+355 NMGKVTGKKNVG
-367 GIVGGSSGS
+367 GI
-376 GNTIWIKDCYN
+376 C
-387 RGNVIGDTKDIGGI
+387 
-401 GGYIGYSL
+401 GYDYCSL

-428 CGNSNKV
+428 CGKGYKA
-435 DFQNTYYDSN
+435 DFQNAYYDVD
-445 LYTGNAI
+445 LYTGDAF
-452 GYLKDATTE
+452 GCSEDATI
-461 KTEGKPSQAF
+461 KQTEGKPSQAF
-471 ESGEIAYLLQA
+471 ESGEITYLLQA
-482 GREEAIWGQT
+482 DREEPVWGQT

-506 AKVYQVTEYKG
+506 AK
-517 CIESTGIAGTTYN
+517 
-530 NANAPVVFGP
+530 
-540 HVYENGFC
+540 
-548 TICSAYE
+548 
-555 PAVLTTG
+555 
-562 KYDIDANGEIT
+562 
-573 NSDEAYEIGNAGQL
+573 
-587 YWFAGLVNGTLTD
+587 
-600 GTAQNLKAN
+600 
-609 AVLTADITVNEDLL
+609 
-623 ASINTDD
+623 
-630 DGNVINGKSFRIWLP
+630 
-645 IGKINSD
+645 
-652 NGERM
+652 
-657 LYAGIFDGKEHS
+657 
-669 ISGLYANL
+669 
-677 YDVPVEDSE
+677 
-686 YAFNKKSFAG
+686 
-696 LFGLYAGVTRNLR
+696 
-709 ILDSY
+709 
-714 MRGEHD
+714 
-720 IGGIC
+720 
-725 GSAEGGTIQNCDSTA
+725 
-740 TVYGEFY
+740 
-747 VGGICGHSQSNSIIE
+747 
-762 NCYNA
+762 
-767 GYIYG
+767 
-772 ADGSIGGICGDNY
+772 
-785 STIES
+785 
-790 CYNIGI
+790 
-796 IEGNFSVGGIVGESF
+796 
-811 GLGNTI
+811 
-817 WIKDCYNRGNVIG
+817 
-830 DTEKIGGIG
+830 
-839 GYISYSLVENC
+839 
-850 YSQAT
+850 
-855 VSGNT
+855 
-860 NVGGICGNG
+860 
-869 YKADFQNAYY
+869 
-879 DSNLY
+879 
-884 TGDAIGCLKD
+884 
-894 ATAEKT
+894 
-900 EGKPSQAFESGEIAY
+900 
-915 LLQAGREELVWGQ
+915 
-928 TLSGND
+928 
-934 VQAYPVLGGARVYQN
+934 VYQN

-994 KAYYKCSVCGK
+994 KAYYKCSACGK
-1005 LYTDQEGTNEVS
+1005 LYVDQEGTNEVS

-1058 AVAIPKLPSSTQPSQ
+1058 AVAIPKLPSSTQPSESPSQ
-1073 KPSEQPSGS
+1073 KPSGS
-1082 PSQKPS
+1082 PSQK
-1088 ESPSQKPS
+1088 
-1096 ESPSQKPSESPSQ
+1096 
-1109 KPSEQPSESPSQKPS
+1109 PSESPSQKPS

-1235 KLTKKNVGSQA
+1235 KLTKKNVGRQA

-1256 KVPKKKISSYRKIFR
+1256 KVPKKKISSYRKVFR

>member
-28 FASANVA
+28 FTSANVA

-55 GSGVVEAEKN
+55 GAGVVEAEKN

-85 LDAETADPDTET
+85 LDAETADPDTEN

-127 DIDANGEITDSDEAY
+127 DIDVNGEITD
-142 EIGNAGQLYW
+142 
-152 FAGLV
+152 
-157 NGTLTDG
+157 
-164 TAQNLKA
+164 
-171 NAVLTADI
+171 
-179 IVNKDLLTSINTD
+179 
-192 DDGKVTNGTSFRIWL
+192 
-207 PMGKINAKNGQ
+207 
-218 QMLYAGIFD
+218 
-227 GKGHSISGLY
+227 
-237 ANLYDAPVEDSE
+237 
-249 YAFNKKNFAGL
+249 
-260 FGLDAGVTRNL
+260 
-271 RILDSYM
+271 
-278 RGEYNI
+278 
-284 GGICGSA
+284 
-291 EGGTIQNCYSTATVC
+291 
-306 GERYL
+306 
-311 GGICGRSRS
+311 
-320 NSMIENCYNAGNV
+320 
-333 YGNGKSIGGICGD
+333 
-346 NGATLQDCY
+346 
-355 NVGNVNGKFNVG
+355 
-367 GIVGGSSGS
+367 
-376 GNTIWIKDCYN
+376 
-387 RGNVIGDTKDIGGI
+387 
-401 GGYIGYSL
+401 
-409 VENCYS
+409 
-415 QATVSGNTNVGGI
+415 
-428 CGNSNKV
+428 
-435 DFQNTYYDSN
+435 
-445 LYTGNAI
+445 
-452 GYLKDATTE
+452 
-461 KTEGKPSQAF
+461 
-471 ESGEIAYLLQA
+471 
-482 GREEAIWGQT
+482 
-492 LSGNDVQAYPVLGG
+492 
-506 AKVYQVTEYKG
+506 
-517 CIESTGIAGTTYN
+517 
-530 NANAPVVFGP
+530 
-540 HVYENGFC
+540 
-548 TICSAYE
+548 
-555 PAVLTTG
+555 
-562 KYDIDANGEIT
+562 
-573 NSDEAYEIGNAGQL
+573 SDEAYEIGNAGQL

-623 ASINTDD
+623 TSINTDK
-630 DGNVINGKSFRIWLP
+630 DGNVTNGTSFRIWLP
-645 IGKINSD
+645 MGKINAN
-652 NGERM
+652 NGQQM
-657 LYAGIFDGKEHS
+657 VYAGIFDGKGHS

-677 YDVPVEDSE
+677 YDAPVEDSE

-696 LFGLYAGVTRNLR
+696 LFGLDAGVTRNLG
-709 ILDSY
+709 IMDSY
-714 MRGEHD
+714 MRGEYN

-725 GSAEGGTIQNCDSTA
+725 GSAEGGTIQNCYSTA
-740 TVYGEFY
+740 TVCGESY
-747 VGGICGHSQSNSIIE
+747 LGGICGRSRSNSIIE

-767 GYIYG
+767 GNVFG
-772 ADGSIGGICGDNY
+772 NGKSIGGICGDN
-785 STIES
+785 SATLQG
-790 CYNIGI
+790 CYNV
-796 IEGNFSVGGIVGESF
+796 GNVNGKFYVGGIVGESS

-839 GYISYSLVENC
+839 GYIGSSLVENC

-860 NVGGICGNG
+860 NVGGICGNSN
-869 YKADFQNAYY
+869 KVDFQNAYY

-884 TGDAIGCLKD
+884 TGNAIGYLKA
-894 ATAEKT
+894 ATIKQT
-900 EGKPSQAFESGEIAY
+900 EGKSSQAFESGEIAY
-915 LLQAGREELVWGQ
+915 LLQAGREEAIWGQ

-934 VQAYPVLGGARVYQN
+934 VQAYPILGGAKVYQN

-1058 AVAIPKLPSSTQPSQ
+1058 AVAIPKLPSSTQPS
-1073 KPSEQPSGS
+1073 EA

-1096 ESPSQKPSESPSQ
+1096 ET
-1109 KPSEQPSESPSQKPS
+1109 PSQKPS

-1235 KLTKKNVGSQA
+1235 KLTKKNVGRQA

-1256 KVPKKKISSYRKIFR
+1256 KVPKKKISSYRKVFR

>member
-1 MMEKSRNR
+1 MEKSRNR

-28 FASANVA
+28 FTSANVA

-55 GSGVVEAEKN
+55 GAGVVEAKK

-76 ENREAENTD
+76 ENREAENID

-127 DIDANGEITDSDEAY
+127 DIDVNGEITDSDEAY

-192 DDGKVTNGTSFRIWL
+192 EDGNVTNGTSFRIWL
-207 PMGKINAKNGQ
+207 PMGKINSDNGKP
-218 QMLYAGIFD
+218 MMYAGTFD
-227 GKGHSISGLY
+227 GKGYSISGVY
-237 ANLYDAPVEDSE
+237 ANLYDAPVEDPKNI
-249 YAFNKKNFAGL
+249 YNNKDYAGL
-260 FGLDAGVTRNL
+260 FGLHAGVTRNL
-271 RILDSYM
+271 SVLDSYM
-278 RGEYNI
+278 RGEDCI
-284 GGICGSA
+284 GGICGN
-291 EGGTIQNCYSTATVC
+291 EDGGTIQNCYSAATVC
-306 GERYL
+306 GDSYI
-311 GGICGRSRS
+311 GGICGRSEGDS
-320 NSMIENCYNAGNV
+320 IIENCYNTGYV
-333 YGNGKSIGGICGD
+333 YGADGNIGGICGD
-346 NGATLQDCY
+346 NYSTIESCY
-355 NVGNVNGKFNVG
+355 NIGIVKGKRYVG
-367 GIVGGSSGS
+367 GIVGVSSGS

-387 RGNVIGDTKDIGGI
+387 RGNVIGDTEKIGGI
-401 GGYIGYSL
+401 GGYISYSL

-428 CGNSNKV
+428 CGNGRE
-435 DFQNTYYDSN
+435 DTFHNTYYDSN
-445 LYTGNAI
+445 LYVGDAI
-452 GYLKDATTE
+452 GYKEGALTTE

-471 ESGEIAYLLQA
+471 ESGEITYLLQA
-482 GREEAIWGQT
+482 DREEPVWGQT

-562 KYDIDANGEIT
+562 KYDIDANGEKT
-573 NSDEAYEIGNAGQL
+573 DSDEAYEIGNAGQL

-609 AVLTADITVNEDLL
+609 VVLTADITVNEDLL
-623 ASINTDD
+623 TSINTDD
-630 DGNVINGKSFRIWLP
+630 DGNVTNGSSFKAWRPMGMADEKGNLTGW
-645 IGKINSD
+645 
-652 NGERM
+652 
-657 LYAGIFDGKEHS
+657 YTGIFDGNGHS
-669 ISGLYANL
+669 ISGLYVNRDEAAD
-677 YDVPVEDSE
+677 DVHTW
-686 YAFNKKSFAG
+686 FKSCIG
-696 LFGLYAGVTRNLR
+696 LFGYYSGVTRNLSV
-709 ILDSY
+709 LDSY
-714 MRGEHD
+714 MRGKD
-720 IGGIC
+720 CIGGIC
-725 GSAEGGTIQNCDSTA
+725 GYNDGGTIQNCYSAA
-740 TVYGEFY
+740 TVCGDSYI
-747 VGGICGHSQSNSIIE
+747 GGICGRSEGDSIIE
-762 NCYNA
+762 NCYNT
-767 GYIYG
+767 GYVYG
-772 ADGSIGGICGDNY
+772 AARSIGGICGDN
-785 STIES
+785 SATLQG
-790 CYNIGI
+790 CYNV
-796 IEGNFSVGGIVGESF
+796 GNVNGKFYVGGIVGESS
-811 GLGNTI
+811 GSGNTI

-830 DTEKIGGIG
+830 DTKDIGGIG
-839 GYISYSLVENC
+839 GYIGSSLVENC

-860 NVGGICGNG
+860 NVGGICGNSN
-869 YKADFQNAYY
+869 KVDFQNAYY

-884 TGDAIGCLKD
+884 TGNAIGYLKD
-894 ATAEKT
+894 ATIKQT
-900 EGKPSQAFESGEIAY
+900 EGKTSQAFESGEITY
-915 LLQAGREELVWGQ
+915 LLQEGREEAIWGQ

-934 VQAYPVLGGARVYQN
+934 VQAYPVLGGAKVYQN

-994 KAYYKCSVCGK
+994 KAYYKCSACGK

-1058 AVAIPKLPSSTQPSQ
+1058 AVAIPKLPSSTQPSE
-1073 KPSEQPSGS
+1073 SPSGS
-1082 PSQKPS
+1082 PSQQPS
-1088 ESPSQKPS
+1088 EAPSQK
-1096 ESPSQKPSESPSQ
+1096 
-1109 KPSEQPSESPSQKPS
+1109 PSESPSQKPS

-1235 KLTKKNVGSQA
+1235 KLTKKNVGRQA

-1256 KVPKKKISSYRKIFR
+1256 KVPKKKISSYRKVFR

>member
-28 FASANVA
+28 FTSANVA

-55 GSGVVEAEKN
+55 GAGVVEAKK

-85 LDAETADPDTET
+85 LDAETADPDTEN

-107 FCTDDGCDAYEPAV
+107 FCTDSGCDAYEPAV

-164 TAQNLKA
+164 TAQNLGA

-179 IVNKDLLTSINTD
+179 IVNKDLLTSIKTD
-192 DDGKVTNGTSFRIWL
+192 EDGNVTNGSSFKAWR
-207 PMGKINAKNGQ
+207 PMGMADENGEFTGH
-218 QMLYAGIFD
+218 YKGIFD
-227 GKGHSISGLY
+227 GNGHSISGLY
-237 ANLYDAPVEDSE
+237 VNRDEAADDVDTWFKSCI
-249 YAFNKKNFAGL
+249 GL
-260 FGLDAGVTRNL
+260 FGYYSGVTRNL
-271 RILDSYM
+271 SVLDSYM
-278 RGEYNI
+278 RGKDCI
-284 GGICGSA
+284 GGICGICGYND
-291 EGGTIQNCYSTATVC
+291 GGTIQNCYSAATVC
-306 GERYL
+306 GDSYI
-311 GGICGRSRS
+311 GGICGRSEGDS
-320 NSMIENCYNAGNV
+320 IIENCYNTGYV
-333 YGNGKSIGGICGD
+333 YGATRSIGGICGD
-346 NGATLQDCY
+346 NYSTIESCY
-355 NVGNVNGKFNVG
+355 NIGIIEGNFMVG
-367 GIVGGSSGS
+367 GIVGVSSGL

-401 GGYIGYSL
+401 GGYIGSSL

-435 DFQNTYYDSN
+435 
-445 LYTGNAI
+445 
-452 GYLKDATTE
+452 
-461 KTEGKPSQAF
+461 
-471 ESGEIAYLLQA
+471 
-482 GREEAIWGQT
+482 
-492 LSGNDVQAYPVLGG
+492 
-506 AKVYQVTEYKG
+506 
-517 CIESTGIAGTTYN
+517 
-530 NANAPVVFGP
+530 
-540 HVYENGFC
+540 
-548 TICSAYE
+548 
-555 PAVLTTG
+555 
-562 KYDIDANGEIT
+562 
-573 NSDEAYEIGNAGQL
+573 
-587 YWFAGLVNGTLTD
+587 
-600 GTAQNLKAN
+600 
-609 AVLTADITVNEDLL
+609 
-623 ASINTDD
+623 
-630 DGNVINGKSFRIWLP
+630 
-645 IGKINSD
+645 
-652 NGERM
+652 
-657 LYAGIFDGKEHS
+657 
-669 ISGLYANL
+669 
-677 YDVPVEDSE
+677 
-686 YAFNKKSFAG
+686 
-696 LFGLYAGVTRNLR
+696 
-709 ILDSY
+709 
-714 MRGEHD
+714 
-720 IGGIC
+720 
-725 GSAEGGTIQNCDSTA
+725 
-740 TVYGEFY
+740 
-747 VGGICGHSQSNSIIE
+747 
-762 NCYNA
+762 
-767 GYIYG
+767 
-772 ADGSIGGICGDNY
+772 
-785 STIES
+785 
-790 CYNIGI
+790 
-796 IEGNFSVGGIVGESF
+796 
-811 GLGNTI
+811 
-817 WIKDCYNRGNVIG
+817 
-830 DTEKIGGIG
+830 
-839 GYISYSLVENC
+839 
-850 YSQAT
+850 
-855 VSGNT
+855 
-860 NVGGICGNG
+860 
-869 YKADFQNAYY
+869 DFQNAYY

-915 LLQAGREELVWGQ
+915 LLQAGREEAIWGQ

-934 VQAYPVLGGARVYQN
+934 VQVYPVLGGAKVYQN

-967 NEQKQES
+967 NDQKPTVYE
-974 YDYTLQEV
+974 YTLQEV
-982 KAKEP
+982 KAKAAT
-987 KCTEAGN
+987 CTEAGN
-994 KAYYKCSVCGK
+994 TAYYVCSVCGK
-1005 LYTDQEGTNEVS
+1005 LYADQEGTNEVS

-1058 AVAIPKLPSSTQPSQ
+1058 AVAIPKLPSGTQPSRQ
-1073 KPSEQPSGS
+1073 PSESPSQQPSEAPSQQPSGS
-1082 PSQKPS
+1082 PSQKP
-1088 ESPSQKPS
+1088 E
-1096 ESPSQKPSESPSQ
+1096 
-1109 KPSEQPSESPSQKPS
+1109 
-1124 GSPSQQPGQDIKVP
+1124 QDIKVP

-1256 KVPKKKISSYRKIFR
+1256 KVPKKKISSYRKVFR
-1271 ARGAAKTTKVTK
+1271 ARGAAKTIKVTK

>member
-9 AVGRQVRKMI
+9 AVGRQARKMI

-28 FASANVA
+28 FTSANVA

-192 DDGKVTNGTSFRIWL
+192 EDGNVTNGTSFRIWL
-207 PMGKINAKNGQ
+207 PMGKINSDNGKP
-218 QMLYAGIFD
+218 MMYAGTFD
-227 GKGHSISGLY
+227 GKGYSISGVY
-237 ANLYDAPVEDSE
+237 ANLYDAPVEDPKNI
-249 YAFNKKNFAGL
+249 YNNKDYAGL
-260 FGLDAGVTRNL
+260 FGLHAGVTRNL
-271 RILDSYM
+271 SVLDSYM
-278 RGEYNI
+278 RGEDCI
-284 GGICGSA
+284 GGICGN
-291 EGGTIQNCYSTATVC
+291 EDGGTIQNCYSAATVC
-306 GERYL
+306 GDSYI
-311 GGICGRSRS
+311 GGICGRSEGDS
-320 NSMIENCYNAGNV
+320 IIENCYNTGYV
-333 YGNGKSIGGICGD
+333 YGATRSIGGICGD
-346 NGATLQDCY
+346 NRATLQGCY
-355 NVGNVNGKFNVG
+355 NVGKVNGEFYVG
-367 GIVGGSSGS
+367 GIVGESYGS

-387 RGNVIGDTKDIGGI
+387 RGNVIGDTEKIGGI
-401 GGYIGYSL
+401 GGYIGRSL

-435 DFQNTYYDSN
+435 DFQNAYYDSN

-452 GYLKDATTE
+452 GYLKDATI
-461 KTEGKPSQAF
+461 KQTEGKPSQAF

-482 GREEAIWGQT
+482 DREEPVWGQT

-506 AKVYQVTEYKG
+506 AKVYQ
-517 CIESTGIAGTTYN
+517 
-530 NANAPVVFGP
+530 
-540 HVYENGFC
+540 
-548 TICSAYE
+548 
-555 PAVLTTG
+555 
-562 KYDIDANGEIT
+562 
-573 NSDEAYEIGNAGQL
+573 
-587 YWFAGLVNGTLTD
+587 
-600 GTAQNLKAN
+600 
-609 AVLTADITVNEDLL
+609 
-623 ASINTDD
+623 
-630 DGNVINGKSFRIWLP
+630 
-645 IGKINSD
+645 
-652 NGERM
+652 
-657 LYAGIFDGKEHS
+657 
-669 ISGLYANL
+669 
-677 YDVPVEDSE
+677 
-686 YAFNKKSFAG
+686 
-696 LFGLYAGVTRNLR
+696 
-709 ILDSY
+709 
-714 MRGEHD
+714 
-720 IGGIC
+720 
-725 GSAEGGTIQNCDSTA
+725 
-740 TVYGEFY
+740 
-747 VGGICGHSQSNSIIE
+747 
-762 NCYNA
+762 
-767 GYIYG
+767 
-772 ADGSIGGICGDNY
+772 
-785 STIES
+785 
-790 CYNIGI
+790 
-796 IEGNFSVGGIVGESF
+796 
-811 GLGNTI
+811 
-817 WIKDCYNRGNVIG
+817 
-830 DTEKIGGIG
+830 
-839 GYISYSLVENC
+839 
-850 YSQAT
+850 
-855 VSGNT
+855 
-860 NVGGICGNG
+860 
-869 YKADFQNAYY
+869 
-879 DSNLY
+879 
-884 TGDAIGCLKD
+884 
-894 ATAEKT
+894 
-900 EGKPSQAFESGEIAY
+900 
-915 LLQAGREELVWGQ
+915 
-928 TLSGND
+928 
-934 VQAYPVLGGARVYQN
+934 N

-962 VYTYA
+962 VYAYA

-1058 AVAIPKLPSSTQPSQ
+1058 AVAIPKLSSSTQPSQ
-1073 KPSEQPSGS
+1073 KPSEA

-1088 ESPSQKPS
+1088 EAPSQK
-1096 ESPSQKPSESPSQ
+1096 
-1109 KPSEQPSESPSQKPS
+1109 PSESPSQKPS

-1235 KLTKKNVGSQA
+1235 KLTKKNVGRQA

-1256 KVPKKKISSYRKIFR
+1256 KVPKKKISSYRKVFR

>member
-1 MMEKSRNR
+1 MTEKNKNR
-9 AVGRQVRKMI
+9 PIGRQVRKMI

-28 FASANVA
+28 FTSANVA

-55 GSGVVEAEKN
+55 GAGVVEAKK

-179 IVNKDLLTSINTD
+179 IVNKDLLTSINTEE
-192 DDGKVTNGTSFRIWL
+192 DGNVTNGSSFKAWR
-207 PMGKINAKNGQ
+207 PMGMADENGEG
-218 QMLYAGIFD
+218 YYKGIFD
-227 GKGHSISGLY
+227 GNGHSISGLY
-237 ANLYDAPVEDSE
+237 VNRDEAADDVHIWFKSCI
-249 YAFNKKNFAGL
+249 GL
-260 FGLDAGVTRNL
+260 FGYYSGVTRNL
-271 RILDSYM
+271 SVLDSYM
-278 RGEYNI
+278 RGEDCI
-284 GGICGSA
+284 GGIFGYND
-291 EGGTIQNCYSTATVC
+291 GGTIQNCYSAATVC
-306 GERYL
+306 GDSYI
-311 GGICGRSRS
+311 GGICGRSEGDS
-320 NSMIENCYNAGNV
+320 IIENCYNTGYV
-333 YGNGKSIGGICGD
+333 YGTTRSIGGICGD
-346 NGATLQDCY
+346 NYSTIESCY
-355 NVGNVNGKFNVG
+355 NIGIVNGEFNVG
-367 GIVGGSSGS
+367 GIVGVSSGL

-435 DFQNTYYDSN
+435 DFQNAYYDSN

-452 GYLKDATTE
+452 GYLKDATI
-461 KTEGKPSQAF
+461 KQTEGKTSQAF

-482 GREEAIWGQT
+482 GREEPVWGQT

-506 AKVYQVTEYKG
+506 AKVYQ
-517 CIESTGIAGTTYN
+517 
-530 NANAPVVFGP
+530 
-540 HVYENGFC
+540 
-548 TICSAYE
+548 
-555 PAVLTTG
+555 
-562 KYDIDANGEIT
+562 
-573 NSDEAYEIGNAGQL
+573 
-587 YWFAGLVNGTLTD
+587 
-600 GTAQNLKAN
+600 
-609 AVLTADITVNEDLL
+609 
-623 ASINTDD
+623 
-630 DGNVINGKSFRIWLP
+630 
-645 IGKINSD
+645 
-652 NGERM
+652 
-657 LYAGIFDGKEHS
+657 
-669 ISGLYANL
+669 
-677 YDVPVEDSE
+677 
-686 YAFNKKSFAG
+686 
-696 LFGLYAGVTRNLR
+696 
-709 ILDSY
+709 
-714 MRGEHD
+714 
-720 IGGIC
+720 
-725 GSAEGGTIQNCDSTA
+725 
-740 TVYGEFY
+740 
-747 VGGICGHSQSNSIIE
+747 
-762 NCYNA
+762 
-767 GYIYG
+767 
-772 ADGSIGGICGDNY
+772 
-785 STIES
+785 
-790 CYNIGI
+790 
-796 IEGNFSVGGIVGESF
+796 
-811 GLGNTI
+811 
-817 WIKDCYNRGNVIG
+817 
-830 DTEKIGGIG
+830 
-839 GYISYSLVENC
+839 
-850 YSQAT
+850 
-855 VSGNT
+855 
-860 NVGGICGNG
+860 
-869 YKADFQNAYY
+869 
-879 DSNLY
+879 
-884 TGDAIGCLKD
+884 
-894 ATAEKT
+894 
-900 EGKPSQAFESGEIAY
+900 
-915 LLQAGREELVWGQ
+915 
-928 TLSGND
+928 
-934 VQAYPVLGGARVYQN
+934 N

-962 VYTYA
+962 VYAYA

-1058 AVAIPKLPSSTQPSQ
+1058 AVAIPKLPSSTQPSE
-1073 KPSEQPSGS
+1073 SPSGS

-1088 ESPSQKPS
+1088 EQPSQKPS
-1096 ESPSQKPSESPSQ
+1096 G
-1109 KPSEQPSESPSQKPS
+1109 SPSQKPS

-1256 KVPKKKISSYRKIFR
+1256 KVPKKKISSYRKVFR

>member
-1 MMEKSRNR
+1 MEKSRNR
-9 AVGRQVRKMI
+9 AVGRQARKMI

-28 FASANVA
+28 FTSANVA

-55 GSGVVEAEKN
+55 GAGVVEAKK

-76 ENREAENTD
+76 ENRETENTD
-85 LDAETADPDTET
+85 LDAETADPDTEN

-179 IVNKDLLTSINTD
+179 IVNKDLL
-192 DDGKVTNGTSFRIWL
+192 
-207 PMGKINAKNGQ
+207 
-218 QMLYAGIFD
+218 
-227 GKGHSISGLY
+227 
-237 ANLYDAPVEDSE
+237 
-249 YAFNKKNFAGL
+249 
-260 FGLDAGVTRNL
+260 
-271 RILDSYM
+271 
-278 RGEYNI
+278 
-284 GGICGSA
+284 
-291 EGGTIQNCYSTATVC
+291 
-306 GERYL
+306 
-311 GGICGRSRS
+311 
-320 NSMIENCYNAGNV
+320 
-333 YGNGKSIGGICGD
+333 
-346 NGATLQDCY
+346 
-355 NVGNVNGKFNVG
+355 
-367 GIVGGSSGS
+367 
-376 GNTIWIKDCYN
+376 
-387 RGNVIGDTKDIGGI
+387 
-401 GGYIGYSL
+401 
-409 VENCYS
+409 
-415 QATVSGNTNVGGI
+415 
-428 CGNSNKV
+428 
-435 DFQNTYYDSN
+435 
-445 LYTGNAI
+445 
-452 GYLKDATTE
+452 
-461 KTEGKPSQAF
+461 
-471 ESGEIAYLLQA
+471 
-482 GREEAIWGQT
+482 
-492 LSGNDVQAYPVLGG
+492 
-506 AKVYQVTEYKG
+506 
-517 CIESTGIAGTTYN
+517 
-530 NANAPVVFGP
+530 
-540 HVYENGFC
+540 
-548 TICSAYE
+548 
-555 PAVLTTG
+555 
-562 KYDIDANGEIT
+562 
-573 NSDEAYEIGNAGQL
+573 
-587 YWFAGLVNGTLTD
+587 
-600 GTAQNLKAN
+600 
-609 AVLTADITVNEDLL
+609 

-630 DGNVINGKSFRIWLP
+630 DGNVTNGTSFRIWLP

-677 YDVPVEDSE
+677 YDVPVEDPGNI
-686 YAFNKKSFAG
+686 YINKNRAG

-725 GSAEGGTIQNCDSTA
+725 GRNEGGTIQNCYSAA
-740 TVYGEFY
+740 TVCGDSYIGGICGRSRSNSIIENCYNAGNVYGNGRSIGGICGYNFSTIENCYNVGKVNGKFY
-747 VGGICGHSQSNSIIE
+747 VGGIVGESSGYDNTIWIKDCYNRGNVIGDTKDIGGIGGYIGSSLVENCYSQATVSGNTNVGGICGNSNKVDFQNAYYDSNLYTGNAIGYLKDATIKQTEGKPSQAFESGEIAYLLQADREEPVWGQTLSGNDVQTYPVLGGAKVYQVTEYKGCIESTGIAGTTYNNANAPVFEPHVYENGFCTICSAYEPAVLTTGKYDIDVNGEITDSDEAYEIGNAGQLYWFAGLVNGTLTDGTAQNLKANAVLTADIIVNKDLLTSINTDDDGNVTNGKSFRIWLPIGKINSYKRKPMLYAGIFDGKGHSISGVYANLYDAPVEDPKNIYNNKDYAGLFGLLEGVTRNLSVIDSYMRGDYCIGGICGNEDGGTIQNCYSAATVCGDSYIGGICGRSQSNSIIE

-772 ADGSIGGICGDNY
+772 ADGSIGGICGDNCA
-785 STIES
+785 TLQG
-790 CYNIGI
+790 CYNVGI
-796 IEGNFSVGGIVGESF
+796 VKGKRCVGGIVGVSS

-817 WIKDCYNRGNVIG
+817 WLKDCYNKGSVIG
-830 DTEKIGGIG
+830 NTIETGGIG
-839 GYISYSLVENC
+839 GYIGYSLVENC

-860 NVGGICGNG
+860 NVGGICGNSN
-869 YKADFQNAYY
+869 KVDFQNAYY

-884 TGDAIGCLKD
+884 TGNAIGYLKD
-894 ATAEKT
+894 ATIKQT
-900 EGKPSQAFESGEIAY
+900 EGKTSQAFESGEIAY
-915 LLQAGREELVWGQ
+915 LLQVGREEPVWGQ

-962 VYTYA
+962 VYAYA

-1058 AVAIPKLPSSTQPSQ
+1058 AVAIPKLPSSTQPS
-1073 KPSEQPSGS
+1073 
-1082 PSQKPS
+1082 
-1088 ESPSQKPS
+1088 ESPSG
-1096 ESPSQKPSESPSQ
+1096 
-1109 KPSEQPSESPSQKPS
+1109 SPSQKPS
-1124 GSPSQQPGQDIKVP
+1124 GSPSQQPEQDIKVP

-1256 KVPKKKISSYRKIFR
+1256 KVPKKKISSYRKVFR

>member
-28 FASANVA
+28 FTSANVA

-76 ENREAENTD
+76 ENREAENID

-107 FCTDDGCDAYEPAV
+107 FCTDDGCEAYEPAV

-127 DIDANGEITDSDEAY
+127 DIDANGEKTDSDEAY

-164 TAQNLKA
+164 TAQNLGA
-171 NAVLTADI
+171 NAVLTKNI
-179 IVNKDLLTSINTD
+179 TVNEDLLASIKTD
-192 DDGKVTNGTSFRIWL
+192 DDGNVTNGSSFKAWR
-207 PMGKINAKNGQ
+207 PMGMADENGEFTGH
-218 QMLYAGIFD
+218 YKGIFD
-227 GKGHSISGLY
+227 GNGYSISGLY
-237 ANLYDAPVEDSE
+237 VNRDEATADVNSR
-249 YAFNKKNFAGL
+249 FKSSIGL
-260 FGLDAGVTRNL
+260 FGYHDGVTKNL
-271 RILDSYM
+271 GILDSYM
-278 RGEYNI
+278 RGNYCI
-284 GGICGSA
+284 GGICGYND
-291 EGGTIQNCYSTATVC
+291 GGTIQNCYSAATVC
-306 GERYL
+306 GDSYI

-320 NSMIENCYNAGNV
+320 NSIIENCYNAGYI
-333 YGNGKSIGGICGD
+333 YGATRSIGGICGD
-346 NGATLQDCY
+346 NYSTIESCY
-355 NVGNVNGKFNVG
+355 NIGIIEGNFMVG
-367 GIVGGSSGS
+367 GIVGVSSGL

-401 GGYIGYSL
+401 GGYIGSSL

-435 DFQNTYYDSN
+435 
-445 LYTGNAI
+445 
-452 GYLKDATTE
+452 
-461 KTEGKPSQAF
+461 
-471 ESGEIAYLLQA
+471 
-482 GREEAIWGQT
+482 
-492 LSGNDVQAYPVLGG
+492 
-506 AKVYQVTEYKG
+506 
-517 CIESTGIAGTTYN
+517 
-530 NANAPVVFGP
+530 
-540 HVYENGFC
+540 
-548 TICSAYE
+548 
-555 PAVLTTG
+555 
-562 KYDIDANGEIT
+562 
-573 NSDEAYEIGNAGQL
+573 
-587 YWFAGLVNGTLTD
+587 
-600 GTAQNLKAN
+600 
-609 AVLTADITVNEDLL
+609 
-623 ASINTDD
+623 
-630 DGNVINGKSFRIWLP
+630 
-645 IGKINSD
+645 
-652 NGERM
+652 
-657 LYAGIFDGKEHS
+657 
-669 ISGLYANL
+669 
-677 YDVPVEDSE
+677 
-686 YAFNKKSFAG
+686 
-696 LFGLYAGVTRNLR
+696 
-709 ILDSY
+709 
-714 MRGEHD
+714 
-720 IGGIC
+720 
-725 GSAEGGTIQNCDSTA
+725 
-740 TVYGEFY
+740 
-747 VGGICGHSQSNSIIE
+747 
-762 NCYNA
+762 
-767 GYIYG
+767 
-772 ADGSIGGICGDNY
+772 
-785 STIES
+785 
-790 CYNIGI
+790 
-796 IEGNFSVGGIVGESF
+796 
-811 GLGNTI
+811 
-817 WIKDCYNRGNVIG
+817 
-830 DTEKIGGIG
+830 
-839 GYISYSLVENC
+839 
-850 YSQAT
+850 
-855 VSGNT
+855 
-860 NVGGICGNG
+860 
-869 YKADFQNAYY
+869 DFQNAYY

-915 LLQAGREELVWGQ
+915 LLQAGREEAIWGQ

-934 VQAYPVLGGARVYQN
+934 VQVYPVLGGAKVYQN

-962 VYTYA
+962 VYTYV

-1058 AVAIPKLPSSTQPSQ
+1058 AVAIPKLPSGTQPSE
-1073 KPSEQPSGS
+1073 SPSGS
-1082 PSQKPS
+1082 PSQQPSEAPSQKPS

-1096 ESPSQKPSESPSQ
+1096 GSPSQK
-1109 KPSEQPSESPSQKPS
+1109 PSESPSQKPS

-1235 KLTKKNVGSQA
+1235 KLTKKNVGRQA
-1246 FKGIHKKAAF
+1246 FKGIHKKATF
-1256 KVPKKKISSYRKIFR
+1256 KVPKKKISSYRKVFR

>member
-1 MMEKSRNR
+1 MTEKNKNR
-9 AVGRQVRKMI
+9 PIGRQVRKMI

-28 FASANVA
+28 FTSANVA

-55 GSGVVEAEKN
+55 GAGVVEAKK

-192 DDGKVTNGTSFRIWL
+192 KDGNVTNGTSFRIWL
-207 PMGKINAKNGQ
+207 PMGKINADNGQ
-218 QMLYAGIFD
+218 RMLYAGIFD
-227 GKGHSISGLY
+227 GKEHSISGLY
-237 ANLYDAPVEDSE
+237 ANLYDAPIEDSD
-249 YAFNKKNFAGL
+249 YTSNKNCAGL
-260 FGLDAGVTRNL
+260 FGFHAGVTRNL
-271 RILDSYM
+271 GIMDSYI
-278 RGEYNI
+278 RGESCVA
-284 GGICGSA
+284 GICA
-291 EGGTIQNCYSTATVC
+291 YNDAGTIQNCYSTATVC
-306 GERYL
+306 GDSYI

-320 NSMIENCYNAGNV
+320 NSIIENCYNAGYI
-333 YGNGKSIGGICGD
+333 YGATRSIGGICG
-346 NGATLQDCY
+346 NNYSTIENCY
-355 NVGNVNGKFNVG
+355 NVGNVNGKFYVG
-367 GIVGGSSGS
+367 GIVGESSGS

-401 GGYIGYSL
+401 GGYIGSSL

-435 DFQNTYYDSN
+435 DFQNAYYDSN

-482 GREEAIWGQT
+482 DREEPVWGQT
-492 LSGNDVQAYPVLGG
+492 LSGNDVQTYPVLGG

-530 NANAPVVFGP
+530 NANAPVFEP

-562 KYDIDANGEIT
+562 KYDIDVNGEIT
-573 NSDEAYEIGNAGQL
+573 DSDEAYEIGNAGQL

-609 AVLTADITVNEDLL
+609 AVLTADIIVNKDLL
-623 ASINTDD
+623 TSINTDD
-630 DGNVINGKSFRIWLP
+630 DGNVTNGSSFKAWRPMGMADEKGNLTGW
-645 IGKINSD
+645 
-652 NGERM
+652 
-657 LYAGIFDGKEHS
+657 YTGIFDGNGHS
-669 ISGLYANL
+669 ISGLYVNRDEAAD
-677 YDVPVEDSE
+677 DVHTW
-686 YAFNKKSFAG
+686 FKSCIG
-696 LFGLYAGVTRNLR
+696 LFGYYSGVTRNLSV
-709 ILDSY
+709 LDSY
-714 MRGEHD
+714 MRGKD
-720 IGGIC
+720 CIGGIC
-725 GSAEGGTIQNCDSTA
+725 GYNDGGTIQNCYSAA
-740 TVYGEFY
+740 TVCGDSYI
-747 VGGICGHSQSNSIIE
+747 GGICGRSEGDSIIE
-762 NCYNA
+762 NCYNT
-767 GYIYG
+767 GYVYG
-772 ADGSIGGICGDNY
+772 ATRSIGGICGDN
-785 STIES
+785 SATLQG
-790 CYNIGI
+790 CYNV
-796 IEGNFSVGGIVGESF
+796 GNVNGKFYVGGIVGESS
-811 GLGNTI
+811 GSGNTI

-830 DTEKIGGIG
+830 DTKDIGGIG
-839 GYISYSLVENC
+839 GYIGSSLVENC

-860 NVGGICGNG
+860 NVGGICGNSN
-869 YKADFQNAYY
+869 KVDFQNAYY

-884 TGDAIGCLKD
+884 TGNAIGYLKD
-894 ATAEKT
+894 ATIKQI
-900 EGKPSQAFESGEIAY
+900 EGKTSQAFESGEIAY
-915 LLQAGREELVWGQ
+915 LLQAGREEAIWGQ

-934 VQAYPVLGGARVYQN
+934 VQTYPVLGGARVYQN

-1058 AVAIPKLPSSTQPSQ
+1058 AVAIPKLPSST
-1073 KPSEQPSGS
+1073 
-1082 PSQKPS
+1082 
-1088 ESPSQKPS
+1088 
-1096 ESPSQKPSESPSQ
+1096 
-1109 KPSEQPSESPSQKPS
+1109 QPSESPSQKPS

-1256 KVPKKKISSYRKIFR
+1256 KVPKKKISSYRKVFR

>member
-9 AVGRQVRKMI
+9 AVGRQARKMI

-28 FASANVA
+28 FTSANVA

-55 GSGVVEAEKN
+55 GAGVVEAKK

-192 DDGKVTNGTSFRIWL
+192 KDGNVTNGTSFRIWL
-207 PMGKINAKNGQ
+207 PMGKINANNGQ

-227 GKGHSISGLY
+227 GKGHSISGVY
-237 ANLYDAPVEDSE
+237 ANLYDAPVEDSD
-249 YAFNKKNFAGL
+249 YTSNKNCAGL
-260 FGLDAGVTRNL
+260 FGFHAGVTRNL
-271 RILDSYM
+271 GIMDSYI
-278 RGEYNI
+278 RGESCVA
-284 GGICGSA
+284 GICA
-291 EGGTIQNCYSTATVC
+291 YNDAGTIQNCYSTATVC
-306 GERYL
+306 GDSYI

-320 NSMIENCYNAGNV
+320 NSIIENCYNAGYI
-333 YGNGKSIGGICGD
+333 YGATRSIGGICG
-346 NGATLQDCY
+346 NNYSTIENCY
-355 NVGNVNGKFNVG
+355 NVGNVNGKFYVG
-367 GIVGGSSGS
+367 GIVGESSGL
-376 GNTIWIKDCYN
+376 GDTIWIKDCYN
-387 RGNVIGDTKDIGGI
+387 RGNVIGDTEKIGGI
-401 GGYIGYSL
+401 GGCIGSSL

-435 DFQNTYYDSN
+435 DFQNAYYDSN

-482 GREEAIWGQT
+482 DREE
-492 LSGNDVQAYPVLGG
+492 P
-506 AKVYQVTEYKG
+506 
-517 CIESTGIAGTTYN
+517 
-530 NANAPVVFGP
+530 
-540 HVYENGFC
+540 
-548 TICSAYE
+548 
-555 PAVLTTG
+555 
-562 KYDIDANGEIT
+562 
-573 NSDEAYEIGNAGQL
+573 
-587 YWFAGLVNGTLTD
+587 
-600 GTAQNLKAN
+600 
-609 AVLTADITVNEDLL
+609 
-623 ASINTDD
+623 
-630 DGNVINGKSFRIWLP
+630 
-645 IGKINSD
+645 
-652 NGERM
+652 
-657 LYAGIFDGKEHS
+657 
-669 ISGLYANL
+669 
-677 YDVPVEDSE
+677 
-686 YAFNKKSFAG
+686 
-696 LFGLYAGVTRNLR
+696 
-709 ILDSY
+709 
-714 MRGEHD
+714 
-720 IGGIC
+720 
-725 GSAEGGTIQNCDSTA
+725 
-740 TVYGEFY
+740 
-747 VGGICGHSQSNSIIE
+747 
-762 NCYNA
+762 
-767 GYIYG
+767 
-772 ADGSIGGICGDNY
+772 
-785 STIES
+785 
-790 CYNIGI
+790 
-796 IEGNFSVGGIVGESF
+796 
-811 GLGNTI
+811 
-817 WIKDCYNRGNVIG
+817 
-830 DTEKIGGIG
+830 
-839 GYISYSLVENC
+839 
-850 YSQAT
+850 
-855 VSGNT
+855 
-860 NVGGICGNG
+860 
-869 YKADFQNAYY
+869 
-879 DSNLY
+879 
-884 TGDAIGCLKD
+884 
-894 ATAEKT
+894 
-900 EGKPSQAFESGEIAY
+900 
-915 LLQAGREELVWGQ
+915 VWGQ

-934 VQAYPVLGGARVYQN
+934 VQTYPVLGGAKVYQN

-1058 AVAIPKLPSSTQPSQ
+1058 AVAIPKLPSSTQPSE
-1073 KPSEQPSGS
+1073 SPSGS

-1088 ESPSQKPS
+1088 EAPSQKPS
-1096 ESPSQKPSESPSQ
+1096 G
-1109 KPSEQPSESPSQKPS
+1109 SPSQKPS
-1124 GSPSQQPGQDIKVP
+1124 GSPSQQPEQDIKVP

-1184 KVTYKVTSIAANAFK
+1184 KVTYKVTSIVANAFK

-1256 KVPKKKISSYRKIFR
+1256 KVPKKKISSYRKVFR

>member
-1 MMEKSRNR
+1 MEKSRNR

-28 FASANVA
+28 FTSANVA

-55 GSGVVEAEKN
+55 GAGVVEAKK

-76 ENREAENTD
+76 ENREAENID

-179 IVNKDLLTSINTD
+179 TVNEDLLTSINTD
-192 DDGKVTNGTSFRIWL
+192 KDGNVTNGTSFRIWL
-207 PMGKINAKNGQ
+207 PMGKINANNGQ
-218 QMLYAGIFD
+218 QMVYAGIFD

-249 YAFNKKNFAGL
+249 YAFNKKSFAGL

-271 RILDSYM
+271 GIMDSYM

-306 GERYL
+306 GESYL

-320 NSMIENCYNAGNV
+320 NSIIENCYNAGNV
-333 YGNGKSIGGICGD
+333 FGNGKSIGGICGD

-387 RGNVIGDTKDIGGI
+387 RGNVIGDTEKIGGI
-401 GGYIGYSL
+401 GGYIGSSL

-435 DFQNTYYDSN
+435 DFQNAYYDSN

-452 GYLKDATTE
+452 GYLKAATI
-461 KTEGKPSQAF
+461 KQTEGKSSQAF

-492 LSGNDVQAYPVLGG
+492 LSGNDVQAYPILGG
-506 AKVYQVTEYKG
+506 AK
-517 CIESTGIAGTTYN
+517 
-530 NANAPVVFGP
+530 
-540 HVYENGFC
+540 
-548 TICSAYE
+548 
-555 PAVLTTG
+555 
-562 KYDIDANGEIT
+562 
-573 NSDEAYEIGNAGQL
+573 
-587 YWFAGLVNGTLTD
+587 
-600 GTAQNLKAN
+600 
-609 AVLTADITVNEDLL
+609 
-623 ASINTDD
+623 
-630 DGNVINGKSFRIWLP
+630 
-645 IGKINSD
+645 
-652 NGERM
+652 
-657 LYAGIFDGKEHS
+657 
-669 ISGLYANL
+669 
-677 YDVPVEDSE
+677 
-686 YAFNKKSFAG
+686 
-696 LFGLYAGVTRNLR
+696 
-709 ILDSY
+709 
-714 MRGEHD
+714 
-720 IGGIC
+720 
-725 GSAEGGTIQNCDSTA
+725 
-740 TVYGEFY
+740 
-747 VGGICGHSQSNSIIE
+747 
-762 NCYNA
+762 
-767 GYIYG
+767 
-772 ADGSIGGICGDNY
+772 
-785 STIES
+785 
-790 CYNIGI
+790 
-796 IEGNFSVGGIVGESF
+796 
-811 GLGNTI
+811 
-817 WIKDCYNRGNVIG
+817 
-830 DTEKIGGIG
+830 
-839 GYISYSLVENC
+839 
-850 YSQAT
+850 
-855 VSGNT
+855 
-860 NVGGICGNG
+860 
-869 YKADFQNAYY
+869 
-879 DSNLY
+879 
-884 TGDAIGCLKD
+884 
-894 ATAEKT
+894 
-900 EGKPSQAFESGEIAY
+900 
-915 LLQAGREELVWGQ
+915 
-928 TLSGND
+928 
-934 VQAYPVLGGARVYQN
+934 VYQN

-1073 KPSEQPSGS
+1073 KPSE
-1082 PSQKPS
+1082 
-1088 ESPSQKPS
+1088 
-1096 ESPSQKPSESPSQ
+1096 SPSQ
-1109 KPSEQPSESPSQKPS
+1109 KPSEQPSGLPSQKPS
-1124 GSPSQQPGQDIKVP
+1124 ESPSQQPGQDIKVP

-1214 KIGKKAFY
+1214 MIGKKAFY

-1235 KLTKKNVGSQA
+1235 KLTKKNVGRQA

-1256 KVPKKKISSYRKIFR
+1256 KVPKKKISSYRKVFR

>member
-28 FASANVA
+28 FTSANVA

-55 GSGVVEAEKN
+55 GAGVVEAEKN

-85 LDAETADPDTET
+85 LDAETADPDTEN

-127 DIDANGEITDSDEAY
+127 DIDVNGEITD
-142 EIGNAGQLYW
+142 
-152 FAGLV
+152 
-157 NGTLTDG
+157 
-164 TAQNLKA
+164 
-171 NAVLTADI
+171 
-179 IVNKDLLTSINTD
+179 
-192 DDGKVTNGTSFRIWL
+192 
-207 PMGKINAKNGQ
+207 
-218 QMLYAGIFD
+218 
-227 GKGHSISGLY
+227 
-237 ANLYDAPVEDSE
+237 
-249 YAFNKKNFAGL
+249 
-260 FGLDAGVTRNL
+260 
-271 RILDSYM
+271 
-278 RGEYNI
+278 
-284 GGICGSA
+284 
-291 EGGTIQNCYSTATVC
+291 
-306 GERYL
+306 
-311 GGICGRSRS
+311 
-320 NSMIENCYNAGNV
+320 
-333 YGNGKSIGGICGD
+333 
-346 NGATLQDCY
+346 
-355 NVGNVNGKFNVG
+355 
-367 GIVGGSSGS
+367 
-376 GNTIWIKDCYN
+376 
-387 RGNVIGDTKDIGGI
+387 
-401 GGYIGYSL
+401 
-409 VENCYS
+409 
-415 QATVSGNTNVGGI
+415 
-428 CGNSNKV
+428 
-435 DFQNTYYDSN
+435 
-445 LYTGNAI
+445 
-452 GYLKDATTE
+452 
-461 KTEGKPSQAF
+461 
-471 ESGEIAYLLQA
+471 
-482 GREEAIWGQT
+482 
-492 LSGNDVQAYPVLGG
+492 
-506 AKVYQVTEYKG
+506 
-517 CIESTGIAGTTYN
+517 
-530 NANAPVVFGP
+530 
-540 HVYENGFC
+540 
-548 TICSAYE
+548 
-555 PAVLTTG
+555 
-562 KYDIDANGEIT
+562 
-573 NSDEAYEIGNAGQL
+573 SDEAYEIGNAGQL

-623 ASINTDD
+623 TSINTEE
-630 DGNVINGKSFRIWLP
+630 DGNVTNGSSFKAWRP
-645 IGKINSD
+645 MGMAD
-652 NGERM
+652 ENGEG
-657 LYAGIFDGKEHS
+657 YYKGIFDGNGHS
-669 ISGLYANL
+669 ISGLYVNRDESD
-677 YDVPVEDSE
+677 DVDDRFKVGI
-686 YAFNKKSFAG
+686 G
-696 LFGLYAGVTRNLR
+696 LFGYYSGVTKNLG

-714 MRGEHD
+714 MRGNYC

-725 GSAEGGTIQNCDSTA
+725 GCNDGGTIQNCYSAA
-740 TVYGEFY
+740 TVCGDSYI
-747 VGGICGHSQSNSIIE
+747 GGICGRSRSNSIIE

-772 ADGSIGGICGDNY
+772 ATRSIGGICGDNY

-796 IEGNFSVGGIVGESF
+796 IEGNFMVGGIVGGSS
-811 GLGNTI
+811 GSGNTI
-817 WIKDCYNRGNVIG
+817 WLKDCYNRGSVIG
-830 DTEKIGGIG
+830 DTRDIGGIG
-839 GYISYSLVENC
+839 GYIGYSLVENC

-860 NVGGICGNG
+860 NVGGICGDG
-869 YKADFQNAYY
+869 RADTFQNTYY

-884 TGDAIGCLKD
+884 TGDALGYYSED
-894 ATAEKT
+894 ATIKQT
-900 EGKPSQAFESGEIAY
+900 EGKSSQAFESGEIAY
-915 LLQAGREELVWGQ
+915 LLQAGREEAIWGQ

-934 VQAYPVLGGARVYQN
+934 VQAYPVLGGAKVYQN

-994 KAYYKCSVCGK
+994 KAYYKCSACGK
-1005 LYTDQEGTNEVS
+1005 LYADQEGTNEVS

-1058 AVAIPKLPSSTQPSQ
+1058 AVAIPKLPSGTQPSRQ
-1073 KPSEQPSGS
+1073 PSESPSQQPSEAPSQQPSGS
-1082 PSQKPS
+1082 PSQKP
-1088 ESPSQKPS
+1088 E
-1096 ESPSQKPSESPSQ
+1096 
-1109 KPSEQPSESPSQKPS
+1109 
-1124 GSPSQQPGQDIKVP
+1124 QDIKVP

-1256 KVPKKKISSYRKIFR
+1256 KVPKKKISSYRKVFR
-1271 ARGAAKTTKVTK
+1271 ARGAAKTIKVTK

>member
-28 FASANVA
+28 FTSANVA

-55 GSGVVEAEKN
+55 GAGVVEAEKN

-76 ENREAENTD
+76 ENREAENID

-164 TAQNLKA
+164 TAQNLGA
-171 NAVLTADI
+171 NAVLTKNI
-179 IVNKDLLTSINTD
+179 TVNEDLLASIKTD
-192 DDGKVTNGTSFRIWL
+192 DDGNVTNGSSFKAWR
-207 PMGKINAKNGQ
+207 PMGMADENGEFTGH
-218 QMLYAGIFD
+218 YKGIFD
-227 GKGHSISGLY
+227 GNGYSISGLY
-237 ANLYDAPVEDSE
+237 VNRDEATADVNSR
-249 YAFNKKNFAGL
+249 FKSSIGL
-260 FGLDAGVTRNL
+260 FGYHDGVTKNL
-271 RILDSYM
+271 GILDSYM
-278 RGEYNI
+278 RGNYCI
-284 GGICGSA
+284 GGICGYND
-291 EGGTIQNCYSTATVC
+291 GGTIQNCYSAATVC
-306 GERYL
+306 GDSYI

-320 NSMIENCYNAGNV
+320 NSIIENCYNAGYV
-333 YGNGKSIGGICGD
+333 YGATRSIGGICGD
-346 NGATLQDCY
+346 NYSTIESCY
-355 NVGNVNGKFNVG
+355 NIGIIEGNFMVG
-367 GIVGGSSGS
+367 GIVGVSSGL

-387 RGNVIGDTKDIGGI
+387 RGNVIGDTIDIGGI
-401 GGYIGYSL
+401 GGYIGSSL

-435 DFQNTYYDSN
+435 DFQNAYYDSN
-445 LYTGNAI
+445 LYTGDAF
-452 GYLKDATTE
+452 GYSEDATI
-461 KTEGKPSQAF
+461 KQTEGKSSQAF

-492 LSGNDVQAYPVLGG
+492 LSGNDVQVYPVLGG
-506 AKVYQVTEYKG
+506 
-517 CIESTGIAGTTYN
+517 
-530 NANAPVVFGP
+530 
-540 HVYENGFC
+540 
-548 TICSAYE
+548 
-555 PAVLTTG
+555 
-562 KYDIDANGEIT
+562 
-573 NSDEAYEIGNAGQL
+573 
-587 YWFAGLVNGTLTD
+587 
-600 GTAQNLKAN
+600 
-609 AVLTADITVNEDLL
+609 
-623 ASINTDD
+623 
-630 DGNVINGKSFRIWLP
+630 
-645 IGKINSD
+645 
-652 NGERM
+652 
-657 LYAGIFDGKEHS
+657 
-669 ISGLYANL
+669 
-677 YDVPVEDSE
+677 
-686 YAFNKKSFAG
+686 
-696 LFGLYAGVTRNLR
+696 
-709 ILDSY
+709 
-714 MRGEHD
+714 
-720 IGGIC
+720 
-725 GSAEGGTIQNCDSTA
+725 
-740 TVYGEFY
+740 
-747 VGGICGHSQSNSIIE
+747 
-762 NCYNA
+762 
-767 GYIYG
+767 
-772 ADGSIGGICGDNY
+772 
-785 STIES
+785 
-790 CYNIGI
+790 
-796 IEGNFSVGGIVGESF
+796 
-811 GLGNTI
+811 
-817 WIKDCYNRGNVIG
+817 
-830 DTEKIGGIG
+830 EK
-839 GYISYSLVENC
+839 
-850 YSQAT
+850 
-855 VSGNT
+855 
-860 NVGGICGNG
+860 
-869 YKADFQNAYY
+869 
-879 DSNLY
+879 
-884 TGDAIGCLKD
+884 
-894 ATAEKT
+894 
-900 EGKPSQAFESGEIAY
+900 
-915 LLQAGREELVWGQ
+915 
-928 TLSGND
+928 
-934 VQAYPVLGGARVYQN
+934 VYQN
-949 ITYQDCAKDEAHT
+949 ITYQDCTKDEAHT

-967 NEQKQES
+967 NDQKPTVYE
-974 YDYTLQEV
+974 YTLQEV
-982 KAKEP
+982 KAKAAT
-987 KCTEAGN
+987 CTEAGN
-994 KAYYKCSVCGK
+994 TAYYVCSVCGK

-1017 ANTVVV
+1017 AEAVVIS
-1023 PAKGHSFTWIIDREA
+1023 AKGHSFTWIIDKEA

-1058 AVAIPKLPSSTQPSQ
+1058 AVAIPKLPSGTQPSESPSQ
-1073 KPSEQPSGS
+1073 KPSEA

-1096 ESPSQKPSESPSQ
+1096 GQ
-1109 KPSEQPSESPSQKPS
+1109 PS
-1124 GSPSQQPGQDIKVP
+1124 GSPIQQPGQDIKVP

-1256 KVPKKKISSYRKIFR
+1256 KVPKKKISSYRKVFR

>member
-1 MMEKSRNR
+1 M
-9 AVGRQVRKMI
+9 
-19 AAAMAAMLV
+19 
-28 FASANVA
+28 
-35 DVNAEETV
+35 
-43 LAVSENA
+43 
-50 VTGET
+50 
-55 GSGVVEAEKN
+55 
-65 TGEPEVENGGA
+65 
-76 ENREAENTD
+76 
-85 LDAETADPDTET
+85 
-97 ADGTH
+97 
-102 TYKNG
+102 
-107 FCTDDGCDAYEPAV
+107 
-121 LTTGKY
+121 
-127 DIDANGEITDSDEAY
+127 
-142 EIGNAGQLYW
+142 
-152 FAGLV
+152 
-157 NGTLTDG
+157 
-164 TAQNLKA
+164 
-171 NAVLTADI
+171 
-179 IVNKDLLTSINTD
+179 
-192 DDGKVTNGTSFRIWL
+192 
-207 PMGKINAKNGQ
+207 
-218 QMLYAGIFD
+218 
-227 GKGHSISGLY
+227 
-237 ANLYDAPVEDSE
+237 
-249 YAFNKKNFAGL
+249 
-260 FGLDAGVTRNL
+260 
-271 RILDSYM
+271 
-278 RGEYNI
+278 
-284 GGICGSA
+284 
-291 EGGTIQNCYSTATVC
+291 
-306 GERYL
+306 
-311 GGICGRSRS
+311 
-320 NSMIENCYNAGNV
+320 
-333 YGNGKSIGGICGD
+333 
-346 NGATLQDCY
+346 
-355 NVGNVNGKFNVG
+355 
-367 GIVGGSSGS
+367 

-435 DFQNTYYDSN
+435 DFQNAYYDSN
-445 LYTGNAI
+445 LYTGDAI
-452 GYLKDATTE
+452 GYLKDATI
-461 KTEGKPSQAF
+461 KQTEGKSSQAF

-482 GREEAIWGQT
+482 DREEPVWGQT
-492 LSGNDVQAYPVLGG
+492 LSGNDVQVYPVLGG
-506 AKVYQVTEYKG
+506 EKVYQVTEYKG

-562 KYDIDANGEIT
+562 KYDIDVNGEIT
-573 NSDEAYEIGNAGQL
+573 DSDEAYEIGNAGQL

-609 AVLTADITVNEDLL
+609 VVLTADITVNEDLL
-623 ASINTDD
+623 TSINTDD
-630 DGNVINGKSFRIWLP
+630 DGNVTNGSSFKAWRP
-645 IGKINSD
+645 MGMAD
-652 NGERM
+652 ENGEG
-657 LYAGIFDGKEHS
+657 YYKGIFDGNGHS
-669 ISGLYANL
+669 ISGLYVNRDESD
-677 YDVPVEDSE
+677 DVDDRFKVGI
-686 YAFNKKSFAG
+686 G
-696 LFGLYAGVTRNLR
+696 LFGYYSGVTRNLSV
-709 ILDSY
+709 LDSY
-714 MRGEHD
+714 MRGKD
-720 IGGIC
+720 CIGGIC
-725 GSAEGGTIQNCDSTA
+725 GYNDGGTIQNCYSAA
-740 TVYGEFY
+740 TVCGDSYI
-747 VGGICGHSQSNSIIE
+747 GGICGRSEGDSIIE
-762 NCYNA
+762 NCYNT
-767 GYIYG
+767 GYVYG
-772 ADGSIGGICGDNY
+772 ATRSIGGICGDN
-785 STIES
+785 SATLQG
-790 CYNIGI
+790 CYNV
-796 IEGNFSVGGIVGESF
+796 GNVNGKFYVGGIVGESS
-811 GLGNTI
+811 GSGNTI

-830 DTEKIGGIG
+830 DTKDIGGIG
-839 GYISYSLVENC
+839 GYIGSSLVENC

-860 NVGGICGNG
+860 NVGGICGNSN
-869 YKADFQNAYY
+869 KVDFQNAYY

-884 TGDAIGCLKD
+884 TGNAIGYLKD
-894 ATAEKT
+894 ATIKQT
-900 EGKPSQAFESGEIAY
+900 EGKTSQAFESGEITY
-915 LLQAGREELVWGQ
+915 LLQEGREEAIWGQ

-934 VQAYPVLGGARVYQN
+934 VQAYPVLGGAKVYQN

-994 KAYYKCSVCGK
+994 KAYYKCSACGK
-1005 LYTDQEGTNEVS
+1005 LYADQEGTNEVS

-1058 AVAIPKLPSSTQPSQ
+1058 AVAIPKLPSSTQPSE
-1073 KPSEQPSGS
+1073 SPSGS

-1088 ESPSQKPS
+1088 EAPSQKPS
-1096 ESPSQKPSESPSQ
+1096 G
-1109 KPSEQPSESPSQKPS
+1109 SPSQKPS
-1124 GSPSQQPGQDIKVP
+1124 GSPSQKPGQDIKVP

-1235 KLTKKNVGSQA
+1235 KLTKKNVGRQA

-1256 KVPKKKISSYRKIFR
+1256 KVPKKKISSYRKVFR